1 MATPKDLLDYAGER
15 LYRNSLDDVLDQI
28 QQDIDNE
35 RAIQQARQN
44 AIVNSQDPVKKLKEV
59 QSIEKSVVNE
69 PPEVQKTVLNQTY
82 QTPVGPPVQQ
92 QQNQF
97 MLPPDGTQ
105 PTIGQPRGELQQLS
119 DDELEYYAELER
131 IQEPF
136 DRIFQEKLKT
146 AKEIPGRY
154 VSSMTG
160 MVPVPGKTKEE
171 VAKQQTIKELEDQ
184 GVIKGQGIRN
194 FLTTAIPLGGL
205 TPKEQAQQTYFPVR
219 TALAQLGGTL
229 TGFVGTGAFLNAPK
243 LVKTGETVRKGGKII
258 EETFRRDPGRLTQL
272 GVDLGRKIS
281 STKLGNALK
290 DKGVAGATIQRFT
303 TGATTGA
310 GTFGAYSLIDQI
322 DEDAPIDEKALIIT
336 ENAIFGAG
344 FGLTGNIANRG
355 ARALADGTYGFVT
368 SKLMEGATT
377 EEALLNGLLF
387 AGFGVLNNK
396 NVAEI
401 DRQFA
406 VKDFAKQADDI
417 FALMQTMRANAGKKA
432 FTKLQQKQYTK
443 VVEDFA
449 NELYGKGVSAKNIE
463 KQTEEFL
470 SRFIRTNDPKG
481 SVAKIKQIGNQAKTQ
496 LLQTQAKVRK
506 EAVDV
511 PTTGKADKVS
521 QENVLRLST
530 GEQLRRMKGLG
541 YTEDQFV
548 RFTGKQRQDILDNN
562 IREEN
567 FVTEQPTRPSMPVPG
582 PAPDVTPSTKKS
594 DKLVPEKLE
603 PKPEEVKPEIKPE
616 VEKEPVKVEPTP
628 EKPTPK
634 TQIAQTQQQAEYN
647 VVDQSKRRNQKK
659 KTNVSLDAKGLSTI
673 QTHPKFV
680 KIDESKFQPR
690 EEYNQAIIDDIAEN
704 FDPAKWEEPILWE
717 DPKTG
722 EYTVVSGHHRHLGV
736 KKGGFTGATYKVLPK
751 GTTIDDAINMSE
763 EGNLARTE
771 QSSFENSK
779 IVRRRFE
786 KGDSLVSIA
795 NALPGLTRANS
806 SAGKS
811 NAVRKLLNL
820 SYLDNKGSLKSNYD
834 SVNEFPKIQSTS
846 SYVGGLRKQYDWMTD
861 KYEDDLFTYLYTE
874 NGIRQN
880 DVDWKLNV
888 ESILEKLAN
897 MKERPGSIIKQ
908 LRKDPLQPKE
918 GTSNEVLEEINK
930 QKNYIETLSRQ
941 LNDEKEIQTRIK
953 KKQEIAYKQK
963 YQNPDVVGRKYDDK
977 WKAKSTWDRN
987 LWRLTIDERN
997 RTEFGEDVMVGKYPS
1012 GALNDLDK
1020 KHIDAIVK
1028 ANDRGELIRPEVVN
1042 NFRNYEEIKNAG
1054 IVADDKAIYQDETR
1068 FYNQIVDEI
1077 KKERKDA
1084 KRLLKQM
1091 IEEANIDDPN
1101 QSSMF
1106 DDIEQYNMFGGTD
1119 ILKEVSKKDR
1129 KVLSELHQELA
1140 SINKEQFFLTNQVSQ
1155 NKINKLKARQQ
1166 QKALDKR
1173 YKKTIKQ
1180 MQKIDKPVNGAT
1192 AKPGF
1197 VVDFN
1202 EQIKLN
1208 LQNKKQTELFR
1219 EKASKED
1226 KENTKKLTSEV
1237 SRLRSRLGITTRA
1250 TNILEPLEKVGASHF
1265 IGQRLKSPEELAV
1278 LSQVA
1283 RDRRFETF
1291 RILYTNRQADG
1302 TDKIVQYTA
1311 VSNKMPGWV
1320 NPFYV
1325 KDLGVYRP
1333 DYMTGY
1339 MYEVM
1344 RDSGADGYYLLH
1356 NHPSSIPKPSKGD
1369 LESTKFIMDNL
1380 PGFRAHVVINTEEF
1394 GYILPSKKIK
1404 GGLQHG
1410 MLPLQPKNQ
1419 IKKDPLY
1426 DKNFDKL
1433 NMKLDGGPDRI
1444 PNILKNFIQNK
1455 NVVSVFATNYDFQ
1468 LNALV
1473 DIPIEKFLNVGKQ
1486 RNFKFGLARLKA
1498 QIRKIARDYG
1508 GQRIFLVTNRV
1519 DGYPG
1524 GDYGA
1529 LERVFKKLYKDNFIT
1544 EGFLFADYSK
1554 PELGHNRVS
1563 NRTATWQGRLEFG
1576 ESTPKSTRVVAES
1589 NYRGAHTAPSPNY
1602 GAPGHDLTE
1611 MYPDDIYGP
1620 NGARYYGHGGFPLG
1634 EKGIDQETINILN
1647 TVRGKPDK
1655 IVTIYRAVP
1664 KDIKEIN
1671 PGDWVTVNKKY
1682 AKFHGKNWLDNNFTV
1697 LSKKVPAREIYT
1709 DGNSIHEFGWNP
1721 QTNVSPSQTK
1731 SPEFKKWFKKS
1742 KAVDENGK
1750 PEVLYH
1756 GTTQS
1761 FDVFDMKRA
1770 IPDADLG
1777 KGFYFTNNIVD
1788 VNRNYGTI
1796 EGPDLKNKLER
1807 KTEQHPEYTHGQ
1819 DEDKDDLIKLK
1830 VYNSLATNQGNVMP
1844 VYLSLQNP
1852 VDLGEKGTFIEP
1864 AYTYDEELDEYIDD
1878 EESIAVK
1885 ILDAIGF
1892 ADNIEFGELQK
1903 IQSAVGELMMDGI
1916 YAKDLI
1922 DGMKK
1927 IDEIAYMEDDNGELV
1942 GNEFISDL
1950 FAEAGFD
1957 GFIVPDAN
1965 KRFNLD
1971 MVEGTTHYIVFN
1983 PTQIKSAIG
1992 NRGTFDP
1999 DSPSI
2004 IEDDIPAIKIKPHKQ
2019 LQKEA
2024 PKVPKKVYDNAKARS
2039 VMDLAK
2045 ERKKELKGP
2054 GLISRALT
2062 PLSTR
2067 LRVLAPE
2074 LKRSIRKFQFNVDI
2088 NTAKDLKVAENF
2100 MKQTDKLRRK
2110 NKQDYAVLDLAM
2122 KNSDLKKAQEILD
2135 KHNMGN
2141 EFVKVRN
2148 MLDNIYAR
2156 AEMVGYEPNYLSDY
2170 FPRRIKDSDGLMG
2183 YLEASDSWGII
2194 QSNIKS
2200 KEKELGRRLE
2210 KDERIKL
2217 INNLIRGFGGRLGIQ
2232 RPANLKERE
2241 IEYLDSELNEFYYD
2255 SNTSLH
2261 KYIVQ
2266 MNEAIE
2272 TKRFFGKG
2280 MGPEDPNIQ
2289 VDNNVVGEYV
2299 DTLLEQ
2305 GVIKSTQQDEL
2316 INLLRLRFAQGPMDP
2331 RMAKMR
2337 NSAYLFTMGQLSS
2350 AVTQIGD
2357 MAWSIYNA
2365 GLPQTTKALGKSII
2379 GKSSLT
2385 RKDIGIE
2392 KIAQE
2397 FTETDKAHK
2406 VLDKVFTLTGL
2417 KYIDSLGKES
2427 LINSTLAQ
2435 YQKQSRKGKFSSKLQ
2450 ERLNEAF
2457 DKKELPKVIADLKS
2471 GEVTDD
2477 IKYLA
2482 HYTLSDFQPV
2492 SLTEM
2497 PEFYL
2502 KAPNGRVM
2510 YMLKTYTLKQFDV
2523 VRNEAL
2529 KKMNEGKTVKEKAEG
2544 VRRLIYL
2551 ASVLMLTGMSSDKI
2565 KNYLHGREQ
2574 EFDEMV
2580 GDNLLRLVGFQKY
2593 LLWHFRRYKNV
2604 AWTTVKAIIP
2614 PIGVFN
2620 PVVEGFV
2627 RDLDKYQRTK
2637 KKGEEFKIPGDTES
2651 VKNIP
2656 IVGRLYYNY
2665 FGNGEK
2671 FHAKRKEKEQK
2682 KSKKKKGRPQI

>member
-28 QQDIDNE
+28 QQDIENE
-35 RAIQQARQN
+35 RAIEQARQN
-44 AIVNSQDPVKKLKEV
+44 IIVNDPDPVKKLREV

-69 PPEVQKTVLNQTY
+69 PPEVQRAVLDTTY
-82 QTPVGPPVQQ
+82 QIPRPVQTPVQP
-92 QQNQF
+92 QQNRF

-105 PTIGQPRGELQQLS
+105 PTIGQPRGVQQNLS
-119 DDELEYYAELER
+119 DDDLRFRAELER

-146 AKEIPGRY
+146 AKEIPGRNVTDPISGASY
-154 VSSMTG
+154 T
-160 MVPVPGKTKEE
+160 VPGSTKEQI
-171 VAKQQTIKELEDQ
+171 AKQKTIEQLEKD
-184 GVIKGQGIRN
+184 GVIKSQGFRN

-205 TPKEQAQQTYFPVR
+205 SPEEQAQQTFFPAR
-219 TALAQLGGTL
+219 TALAQLGGAFAGLGL
-229 TGFVGTGAFLNAPK
+229 TSQAIRAPK
-243 LVKTGETVRKGGKII
+243 IAQASYDAVRRGTKIGN
-258 EETFRRDPGRLTQL
+258 FLTQ
-272 GVDLGRKIS
+272 
-281 STKLGNALK
+281 
-290 DKGVAGATIQRFT
+290 KGINTVKAGKFT
-303 TGATTGA
+303 ASATTGA
-310 GTFGAYSLIDQI
+310 GTFGAFRAIDQI
-322 DEDAPIDEKALIIT
+322 DEDAPIEDKAKTIV
-336 ENAIFGAG
+336 EDAIFGAG
-344 FGLTGNIANRG
+344 FGLTGSLNNPATRS
-355 ARALADGTYGFVT
+355 LAEGTFGFVT
-368 SKLMEGATT
+368 SKLLEGATT
-377 EEALLNGLLF
+377 QEALLNGLLF
-387 AGFGVLNNK
+387 AGFGVLNKRNMSDVEK
-396 NVAEI
+396 GIAINEFKKVGDDSFRI
-401 DRQFA
+401 IQDLR
-406 VKDFAKQADDI
+406 KQAG
-417 FALMQTMRANAGKKA
+417 QKP
-432 FTKLQQKQYTK
+432 FTKLQ
-443 VVEDFA
+443 
-449 NELYGKGVSAKNIE
+449 E
-463 KQTEEFL
+463 KQWKKARDEFSERFRYEKYSPEQVKADTEEFIT
-470 SRFIRTNDPKG
+470 RFLQTNDPKG
-481 SVAKIKQIGNQAKTQ
+481 SIARIRQLGNQAKTQ
-496 LLQTQAKVRK
+496 SLQAKAKTRK

-594 DKLVPEKLE
+594 DKLVPKKLE
-603 PKPEEVKPEIKPE
+603 PKPKEVKPE
-616 VEKEPVKVEPTP
+616 V
-628 EKPTPK
+628 KPTKGEATGLK
-634 TQIAQTQQQAEYN
+634 TVTLKPSNI
-647 VVDQSKRRNQKK
+647 
-659 KTNVSLDAKGLSTI
+659 
-673 QTHPKFV
+673 

-690 EEYNQAIIDDIAEN
+690 EEYNQAVIDDIAKN
-704 FDPAKWEEPILWE
+704 FDPKKWDEPVLYQ
-717 DPKTG
+717 DPKTN
-722 EYTVVSGHHRHLGV
+722 EYIVVSGHHRHRGV
-736 KKGGFTGATYKVLPK
+736 VKGGYGSATYKVLPK

-779 IVRRRFE
+779 VVRRRFD
-786 KGDSLVSIA
+786 KGNSLVDIA
-795 NALPGLTRANS
+795 NALPGLTKATSN
-806 SAGKS
+806 AGKS

-861 KYEDDLFTYLYTE
+861 KYEDDIFTYLYTE
-874 NGIRQN
+874 NGIRQ
-880 DVDWKLNV
+880 DDADWKLNID
-888 ESILEKLAN
+888 STLEKLAD
-897 MKERPGSIIKQ
+897 MKERPGSILKQ

-918 GTSNEVLEEINK
+918 GTSDEVLTQIKDIKKSIDNIGNQLTDDKFLQREID
-930 QKNYIETLSRQ
+930 R
-941 LNDEKEIQTRIK
+941 IQTEK
-953 KKQEIAYKQK
+953 GLTDVDALQEVKR
-963 YQNPDVVGRKYDDK
+963 DLRKRRAELK
-977 WKAKSTWDRN
+977 TELKA
-987 LWRLTIDERN
+987 L
-997 RTEFGEDVMVGKYPS
+997 
-1012 GALNDLDK
+1012 
-1020 KHIDAIVK
+1020 
-1028 ANDRGELIRPEVVN
+1028 
-1042 NFRNYEEIKNAG
+1042 
-1054 IVADDKAIYQDETR
+1054 
-1068 FYNQIVDEI
+1068 VDESS
-1077 KKERKDA
+1077 KP
-1084 KRLLKQM
+1084 
-1091 IEEANIDDPN
+1091 DPD
-1101 QSSMF
+1101 QATMF

-1119 ILKEVSKKDR
+1119 ILKEVSKKDK
-1129 KVLSELHQELA
+1129 KVLDELHQELA

-1166 QKALDKR
+1166 QKELDKR
-1173 YKKTIKQ
+1173 YEKTIKKI
-1180 MQKIDKPVNGAT
+1180 QKIDKPVNGAT

-1265 IGQRLKSPEELAV
+1265 IGQRVKSPEELAV
-1278 LSQVA
+1278 LAQVA

-1291 RILYTNRQADG
+1291 YILYTNRQAHG

-1325 KDLGVYRP
+1325 KELGVYRP

-1356 NHPSSIPKPSKGD
+1356 NHPSSVPYPSKGD
-1369 LESTKFIMDNL
+1369 LSSTTAFTDNL
-1380 PGFRAHVVINTEEF
+1380 PGFRAHVIINTKDF
-1394 GYILPSKKIK
+1394 GYILPSKKNK
-1404 GGLQHG
+1404 RGLRYG
-1410 MLPLQPKNQ
+1410 MQELSPYNQ

-1433 NMKLDGGPDRI
+1433 NMKLDGGPGRI
-1444 PNILKNFIQNK
+1444 PDILKNFADNK
-1455 NVVSVFATNYDFQ
+1455 NVVSVFATNYNFQ

-1486 RNFKFGLARLKA
+1486 RNFGFGLARLKA

-1519 DGYPG
+1519 DGFPG

-1529 LERVFKKLYKDNFIT
+1529 LERVFRKLYKDNFIT
-1544 EGFLFADYSK
+1544 EGFLFADYAK
-1554 PELGHNRVS
+1554 PELGQNRVS
-1563 NRTATWQGRLEFG
+1563 NRTSTWKGKLEFG
-1576 ESTPKSTRVVAES
+1576 ESTAKSTRVVAES
-1589 NYRGAHTAPSPNY
+1589 NYRGAHTAPSADY

-1620 NGARYYGHGGFPLG
+1620 NGARYYGHGGFPIG

-1761 FDVFDMKRA
+1761 FDVFDIKRA

-1788 VNRNYGTI
+1788 VNRNYGNI
-1796 EGPDLKNKLER
+1796 QGPDLQNKIERIAERNDKYGESDKGDEKIIAEIEKN
-1807 KTEQHPEYTHGQ
+1807 
-1819 DEDKDDLIKLK
+1819 
-1830 VYNSLATNQGNVMP
+1830 LAPNEGNVMP

-1864 AYTYDEELDEYIDD
+1864 GYTYDEELDDYIED
-1878 EESIAVK
+1878 ENSIAMLMLDE
-1885 ILDAIGF
+1885 INRNYYGLDAKDKVDI
-1892 ADNIEFGELQK
+1892 IEKYNE
-1903 IQSAVGELMMDGI
+1903 IIIDGI

-1922 DGMKK
+1922 SELKK
-1927 IDEIAYMEDDNGELV
+1927 VDAIAYMDDDNGDLI
-1942 GNEFISDL
+1942 GNDFISDL
-1950 FAEAGFD
+1950 FAKAGFD

-1965 KRFNLD
+1965 KRFNMD
-1971 MVEGTTHYIVFN
+1971 MVEGTTHYIVFD

-2024 PKVPKKVYDNAKARS
+2024 PKVPKKVYDDARNKVEGKSRLKAIVS
-2039 VMDLAK
+2039 LGK
-2045 ERKKELKGP
+2045 TIKKEFKEP
-2054 GLISRALT
+2054 GTLNRILT

-2074 LKRSIRKFQFNVDI
+2074 LKRAIRRFEFNVAI
-2088 NTAKDLKVAENF
+2088 NTAKDLQVAENF
-2100 MKQTDKLRRK
+2100 MKQTDKLRKK
-2110 NKQDYAVLDLAM
+2110 NIGDYTVLDLAM
-2122 KNSDLKKAQEILD
+2122 KNSDLTTAQDILD
-2135 KHNMGN
+2135 KHDMGS
-2141 EFVKVRN
+2141 EFIKVRN

-2170 FPRRIKDSDGLMG
+2170 FPRKIKDSDGLMN
-2183 YLEASDSWGII
+2183 YLYESDSWGVL
-2194 QSNIKS
+2194 QSNIKA

-2210 KDERIKL
+2210 KDERLKL

-2241 IEYLDSELNEFYYD
+2241 IEYLNTDLNEFYYD
-2255 SNTSLH
+2255 SNTALH
-2261 KYIVQ
+2261 RYIVQ

-2272 TKRFFGKG
+2272 IKRFFGKG
-2280 MGPEDPNIQ
+2280 MGPQDPNVQ

-2299 DTLLEQ
+2299 DTLLDQ
-2305 GVIKSTQQDEL
+2305 GVIKPNQQDEL
-2316 INLLRLRFAQGPMDP
+2316 INLLRIRFAQGPMDP
-2331 RMAKMR
+2331 RIAKMR
-2337 NSAYLFTMGQLSS
+2337 SGSYLLTMGQLSS

-2357 MAWSIYNA
+2357 LAWSIYSG
-2365 GLPQTTKALGKSII
+2365 GLTQTGKALGKSVVR
-2379 GKSSLT
+2379 KSAIT
-2385 RKDIGIE
+2385 KKDIGID

-2397 FTETDKAHK
+2397 FTEVPGASKI
-2406 VLDKVFTLTGL
+2406 LDRVFTLSGL
-2417 KYIDSLGKES
+2417 NYIDSLGKEA
-2427 LINSTLAQ
+2427 LINSTIGR
-2435 YQKQSRKGKFSSKLQ
+2435 YQKQARKGKFSSSLQ
-2450 ERLNEAF
+2450 ERLDEAF
-2457 DKKELPKVIADLKS
+2457 SEKELPKVIEDLKS
-2471 GEVTDD
+2471 GNITDD

-2492 SLTEM
+2492 SLSEM
-2497 PEFYL
+2497 PEYYL
-2502 KAPNGRVM
+2502 KAPNGRIM
-2510 YMLKTYTLKQFDV
+2510 YMLKSYQVKQFNVIRD
-2523 VRNEAL
+2523 EAF
-2529 KKMNEGKTVKEKAEG
+2529 KKMNQGKTAKEKTEG

-2551 ASVLMLTGMSSDKI
+2551 ASVLMLTGMTADKI
-2565 KNYLHGREQ
+2565 KNFMYGREQ
-2574 EFDEMV
+2574 ELDEMV
-2580 GDNLLRLVGFQKY
+2580 TDNLLRLFGFNKY
-2593 LLWHFRRYKNV
+2593 LVYVQKRYKNW
-2604 AWTTVKAIIP
+2604 AYTALKFMAP
-2614 PIGVFN
+2614 PVFLLN
-2620 PVVEGFV
+2620 PLFESAMQ
-2627 RDLDKYQRTK
+2627 DLDKFYRTK
-2637 KKGEEFKIPGDTES
+2637 KKGEKYKIPEDVKT
-2651 VKNIP
+2651 VKNLPLI
-2656 IVGRLYYNY
+2656 GKFYYEY
-2665 FGNGEK
+2665 FGPGKEYNM
-2671 FHAKRKEKEQK
+2671 KRKEKEQK
-2682 KSKKKKGRPQI
+2682 KGKKKKKRPTI

>member
-28 QQDIDNE
+28 QQDIENE
-35 RAIQQARQN
+35 RAIEQARQN
-44 AIVNSQDPVKKLKEV
+44 IIVNDPDPVKKLREV

-69 PPEVQKTVLNQTY
+69 PPEVQRAVLDTTY
-82 QTPVGPPVQQ
+82 QIPRPVQTPVQP
-92 QQNQF
+92 QQNRF

-105 PTIGQPRGELQQLS
+105 PTIGQPRGVQQNLS
-119 DDELEYYAELER
+119 DDDLRFRAELER

-146 AKEIPGRY
+146 AKEIPGRNVTDPISGASY
-154 VSSMTG
+154 T
-160 MVPVPGKTKEE
+160 VPGSTKEQI
-171 VAKQQTIKELEDQ
+171 AKQKTIEQLEKD
-184 GVIKGQGIRN
+184 GVIKSQGFRN

-205 TPKEQAQQTYFPVR
+205 SPEEQAQQTFFPAR
-219 TALAQLGGTL
+219 TALAQLGGAFAGLGL
-229 TGFVGTGAFLNAPK
+229 TSQAIRAPK
-243 LVKTGETVRKGGKII
+243 IAQASYDAVRRGTKIGN
-258 EETFRRDPGRLTQL
+258 FLTQ
-272 GVDLGRKIS
+272 
-281 STKLGNALK
+281 
-290 DKGVAGATIQRFT
+290 KGINTVKAGKFT
-303 TGATTGA
+303 ASATTGA
-310 GTFGAYSLIDQI
+310 GTFGAFRAIDQI
-322 DEDAPIDEKALIIT
+322 DEDAPIEDKAKTIV
-336 ENAIFGAG
+336 EDAIFGAG
-344 FGLTGNIANRG
+344 FGLTGSLNNPATRS
-355 ARALADGTYGFVT
+355 LAEGTFGFVT
-368 SKLMEGATT
+368 SKLLEGATT
-377 EEALLNGLLF
+377 QEALLNGLLF
-387 AGFGVLNNK
+387 AGFGVLNKRNMSDVEK
-396 NVAEI
+396 GIAINEFKKVGDDSFRI
-401 DRQFA
+401 IQDLR
-406 VKDFAKQADDI
+406 KQAG
-417 FALMQTMRANAGKKA
+417 QKP
-432 FTKLQQKQYTK
+432 FTKLQ
-443 VVEDFA
+443 
-449 NELYGKGVSAKNIE
+449 E
-463 KQTEEFL
+463 KQWKKARDEFSERFRYEKYSPEQVKADTEEFIT
-470 SRFIRTNDPKG
+470 RFLQTNDPKG
-481 SVAKIKQIGNQAKTQ
+481 SIARIRQLGNQAKTQ
-496 LLQTQAKVRK
+496 SLQAKAKTRK

-594 DKLVPEKLE
+594 DKLVPKKLE
-603 PKPEEVKPEIKPE
+603 PKPKEVKPE
-616 VEKEPVKVEPTP
+616 V
-628 EKPTPK
+628 KPTKGEATGLK
-634 TQIAQTQQQAEYN
+634 TVTLKPSNI
-647 VVDQSKRRNQKK
+647 
-659 KTNVSLDAKGLSTI
+659 
-673 QTHPKFV
+673 

-690 EEYNQAIIDDIAEN
+690 EEYNQAVIDDIAKN
-704 FDPAKWEEPILWE
+704 FDPKKWDEPVLYQ
-717 DPKTG
+717 DPKTN
-722 EYTVVSGHHRHLGV
+722 EYIVVSGHHRHRGV
-736 KKGGFTGATYKVLPK
+736 VKGGYGSATYKVLPK

-779 IVRRRFE
+779 VVRRRFD
-786 KGDSLVSIA
+786 KGNSLVDIA
-795 NALPGLTRANS
+795 NALPGLTKATSN
-806 SAGKS
+806 AGKS

-861 KYEDDLFTYLYTE
+861 KYEDDIFTYLYTE
-874 NGIRQN
+874 NGIRQ
-880 DVDWKLNV
+880 DDADWKLNID
-888 ESILEKLAN
+888 STLEKLAD
-897 MKERPGSIIKQ
+897 MKERPGSILKQ

-918 GTSNEVLEEINK
+918 GTSDEVLTQIKDIKKSIDNIGNQLTDDKFLQREID
-930 QKNYIETLSRQ
+930 R
-941 LNDEKEIQTRIK
+941 IQTEK
-953 KKQEIAYKQK
+953 GLTDVDALQEVKR
-963 YQNPDVVGRKYDDK
+963 DLRKRRAELK
-977 WKAKSTWDRN
+977 TELKA
-987 LWRLTIDERN
+987 L
-997 RTEFGEDVMVGKYPS
+997 
-1012 GALNDLDK
+1012 
-1020 KHIDAIVK
+1020 
-1028 ANDRGELIRPEVVN
+1028 
-1042 NFRNYEEIKNAG
+1042 
-1054 IVADDKAIYQDETR
+1054 
-1068 FYNQIVDEI
+1068 VDESS
-1077 KKERKDA
+1077 KP
-1084 KRLLKQM
+1084 
-1091 IEEANIDDPN
+1091 DPD
-1101 QSSMF
+1101 QATMF

-1119 ILKEVSKKDR
+1119 ILKEVSKKDK
-1129 KVLSELHQELA
+1129 KVLDELHQELA

-1166 QKALDKR
+1166 QKELDKR
-1173 YKKTIKQ
+1173 YEKTIKKI
-1180 MQKIDKPVNGAT
+1180 QKIDKPVNGAT

-1265 IGQRLKSPEELAV
+1265 IGQRVKSPEELAV
-1278 LSQVA
+1278 LAQVA

-1291 RILYTNRQADG
+1291 YILYTNRQADG

-1325 KDLGVYRP
+1325 KELGVYRP

-1356 NHPSSIPKPSKGD
+1356 NHPSSVPYPSKGD
-1369 LESTKFIMDNL
+1369 LSSTTAFTDNL
-1380 PGFRAHVVINTEEF
+1380 PGFRAHVIINTKDF
-1394 GYILPSKKIK
+1394 GYILPSKKNK
-1404 GGLQHG
+1404 RGLRYG
-1410 MLPLQPKNQ
+1410 MQELSPYNQ

-1433 NMKLDGGPDRI
+1433 NMKLDGGPGRI
-1444 PNILKNFIQNK
+1444 PDILKNFADNK
-1455 NVVSVFATNYDFQ
+1455 NVVSVFATNYNFQ

-1486 RNFKFGLARLKA
+1486 RNFGFGLARLKA

-1519 DGYPG
+1519 DGFPG

-1529 LERVFKKLYKDNFIT
+1529 LERVFRKLYKDNFIT
-1544 EGFLFADYSK
+1544 EGFLFADYAK
-1554 PELGHNRVS
+1554 PELGQNRVS
-1563 NRTATWQGRLEFG
+1563 NRTSTWKGKLEFG
-1576 ESTPKSTRVVAES
+1576 ESTAKSTRVVAES
-1589 NYRGAHTAPSPNY
+1589 NYRGAHTAPSADY

-1620 NGARYYGHGGFPLG
+1620 NGARYYGHGGFPIG

-1761 FDVFDMKRA
+1761 FDVFDIKRA

-1788 VNRNYGTI
+1788 VNRNYGNI
-1796 EGPDLKNKLER
+1796 QGPDLQNKIERIAERNDKYGESDKGDEKIIAEIEKN
-1807 KTEQHPEYTHGQ
+1807 
-1819 DEDKDDLIKLK
+1819 
-1830 VYNSLATNQGNVMP
+1830 LAPNEGNVMP

-1864 AYTYDEELDEYIDD
+1864 GYTYDEELDDYIED
-1878 EESIAVK
+1878 ENSIAMLMLDE
-1885 ILDAIGF
+1885 INRNYYGLDAKDKVDI
-1892 ADNIEFGELQK
+1892 IEKYNE
-1903 IQSAVGELMMDGI
+1903 IIIDGI

-1922 DGMKK
+1922 SELKK
-1927 IDEIAYMEDDNGELV
+1927 VDAIAYMDDDNGDLI
-1942 GNEFISDL
+1942 GNDFISDL
-1950 FAEAGFD
+1950 FAKAGFD

-1965 KRFNLD
+1965 KRFNMD
-1971 MVEGTTHYIVFN
+1971 MVEGTTHYIVFD

-2024 PKVPKKVYDNAKARS
+2024 PKVPKKVYDDARNKVEGKSRLKAIVS
-2039 VMDLAK
+2039 LGK
-2045 ERKKELKGP
+2045 TIKKEFKEP
-2054 GLISRALT
+2054 GTLNRILT

-2074 LKRSIRKFQFNVDI
+2074 LKRAIRRFEFNVAI
-2088 NTAKDLKVAENF
+2088 NTAKDLQVAENF
-2100 MKQTDKLRRK
+2100 MKQTDKLRKK
-2110 NKQDYAVLDLAM
+2110 NIGDYTVLDLAM
-2122 KNSDLKKAQEILD
+2122 KNSDLKTAQDILD
-2135 KHNMGN
+2135 KHDMGS
-2141 EFVKVRN
+2141 EFIKVRN

-2170 FPRRIKDSDGLMG
+2170 FPRKIKDSDGLMN
-2183 YLEASDSWGII
+2183 YLYESDSWGVL
-2194 QSNIKS
+2194 QSNIKA

-2210 KDERIKL
+2210 KDERLKL

-2241 IEYLDSELNEFYYD
+2241 IEYLNTDLNEFYYD
-2255 SNTSLH
+2255 SNTALH
-2261 KYIVQ
+2261 RYIVQ

-2272 TKRFFGKG
+2272 IKRFFGKG
-2280 MGPEDPNIQ
+2280 MGPQDPNVQ

-2299 DTLLEQ
+2299 DTLLDQ
-2305 GVIKSTQQDEL
+2305 GVIKPNQQDEL
-2316 INLLRLRFAQGPMDP
+2316 INLLRIRFAQGPMDP
-2331 RMAKMR
+2331 RIAKMR
-2337 NSAYLFTMGQLSS
+2337 SGSYLLTMGQLSS

-2357 MAWSIYNA
+2357 LAWSIYSG
-2365 GLPQTTKALGKSII
+2365 GLTQTGKALGKSVVR
-2379 GKSSLT
+2379 KSAIT
-2385 RKDIGIE
+2385 KKDIGID

-2397 FTETDKAHK
+2397 FTEVPGASKI
-2406 VLDKVFTLTGL
+2406 LDRVFTLSGL
-2417 KYIDSLGKES
+2417 NYIDSLGKEA
-2427 LINSTLAQ
+2427 LINSTIGR
-2435 YQKQSRKGKFSSKLQ
+2435 YQKQARKGKFSSSLQ
-2450 ERLNEAF
+2450 ERLDEAF
-2457 DKKELPKVIADLKS
+2457 SEKELPKVIEDLKS
-2471 GEVTDD
+2471 GNITDD

-2492 SLTEM
+2492 SLSEM
-2497 PEFYL
+2497 PEYYL
-2502 KAPNGRVM
+2502 KAPNGRIM
-2510 YMLKTYTLKQFDV
+2510 YMLKSYQVKQFNVIRD
-2523 VRNEAL
+2523 EAF
-2529 KKMNEGKTVKEKAEG
+2529 KKMNQGKTAKEKTEG

-2551 ASVLMLTGMSSDKI
+2551 ASVLMLTGMTADKI
-2565 KNYLHGREQ
+2565 KNFMYGREQ
-2574 EFDEMV
+2574 ELDEMV
-2580 GDNLLRLVGFQKY
+2580 TDNLLRLFGFNKY
-2593 LLWHFRRYKNV
+2593 LVYVQKRYKNW
-2604 AWTTVKAIIP
+2604 AYTALKFMAP
-2614 PIGVFN
+2614 PVFLLN
-2620 PVVEGFV
+2620 PLFESAMQ
-2627 RDLDKYQRTK
+2627 DLDKFYRTK
-2637 KKGEEFKIPGDTES
+2637 KKGEKYKIPEDVKT
-2651 VKNIP
+2651 VKNLPLI
-2656 IVGRLYYNY
+2656 GKFYYEY
-2665 FGNGEK
+2665 FGPGKEYNM
-2671 FHAKRKEKEQK
+2671 KRKEKEQK
-2682 KSKKKKGRPQI
+2682 KGKKKKKRPTI

>member
-28 QQDIDNE
+28 QQDIENE
-35 RAIQQARQN
+35 RAIEQARQN
-44 AIVNSQDPVKKLKEV
+44 IIVNDPDPVKKLREV

-69 PPEVQKTVLNQTY
+69 PPEVQRAVLDTTY
-82 QTPVGPPVQQ
+82 QIPRPVQAPVQ
-92 QQNQF
+92 PQQNRF

-105 PTIGQPRGELQQLS
+105 PTIGQPRGVQQNLS
-119 DDELEYYAELER
+119 DDDLRFRAELER

-146 AKEIPGRY
+146 AKEIPGRNVTDPISGASY
-154 VSSMTG
+154 T
-160 MVPVPGKTKEE
+160 VPGSTKEQI
-171 VAKQQTIKELEDQ
+171 AKQKTIEQLEKD
-184 GVIKGQGIRN
+184 GVIKSQGFRN

-205 TPKEQAQQTYFPVR
+205 SPEEQAQQTFFPAR
-219 TALAQLGGTL
+219 TALAQLGGAFAGLGL
-229 TGFVGTGAFLNAPK
+229 TSQAIRAPK
-243 LVKTGETVRKGGKII
+243 IAQASYDAVRRGTKIGN
-258 EETFRRDPGRLTQL
+258 FLTQ
-272 GVDLGRKIS
+272 
-281 STKLGNALK
+281 
-290 DKGVAGATIQRFT
+290 KGINTVKAGKFT
-303 TGATTGA
+303 ASATTGA
-310 GTFGAYSLIDQI
+310 GTFGAFRAIDQI
-322 DEDAPIDEKALIIT
+322 DEDAPIEDKAKTIV
-336 ENAIFGAG
+336 EDAIFGAG
-344 FGLTGNIANRG
+344 FGLTGSLNNPATRS
-355 ARALADGTYGFVT
+355 LAEGTFGFVT
-368 SKLMEGATT
+368 SKLLEGATT
-377 EEALLNGLLF
+377 QEALLNGLLF
-387 AGFGVLNNK
+387 AGFGVLNKRNMSDVEK
-396 NVAEI
+396 GIAINEFKKVGDDSFRI
-401 DRQFA
+401 IQDLR
-406 VKDFAKQADDI
+406 KQAG
-417 FALMQTMRANAGKKA
+417 QKP
-432 FTKLQQKQYTK
+432 FTKLQ
-443 VVEDFA
+443 
-449 NELYGKGVSAKNIE
+449 E
-463 KQTEEFL
+463 KQWKKARDEFSERFRYEKYSPEQVKADTEEFIT
-470 SRFIRTNDPKG
+470 RFLQTNDPKG
-481 SVAKIKQIGNQAKTQ
+481 SIARIRQLGNQAKTQ
-496 LLQTQAKVRK
+496 SLQAKAKTRK

-594 DKLVPEKLE
+594 DKLVPKKLE
-603 PKPEEVKPEIKPE
+603 PKPKEVKPE
-616 VEKEPVKVEPTP
+616 V
-628 EKPTPK
+628 KPTKGEATGLK
-634 TQIAQTQQQAEYN
+634 TVTLKPSDI
-647 VVDQSKRRNQKK
+647 
-659 KTNVSLDAKGLSTI
+659 
-673 QTHPKFV
+673 

-690 EEYNQAIIDDIAEN
+690 EEYNQAVIDDIAKN
-704 FDPAKWEEPILWE
+704 FDPKKWDEPVLYQ
-717 DPKTG
+717 DPKTN
-722 EYTVVSGHHRHLGV
+722 EYIVVSGHHRHRGV
-736 KKGGFTGATYKVLPK
+736 VKGGYGSATYKVLPK

-779 IVRRRFE
+779 VVRRRFD
-786 KGDSLVSIA
+786 KGNSLVDIA
-795 NALPGLTRANS
+795 NALPGLTKATSN
-806 SAGKS
+806 AGKS

-861 KYEDDLFTYLYTE
+861 KYEDDIFTYLYTE
-874 NGIRQN
+874 NGIRQ
-880 DVDWKLNV
+880 DDADWKLNID
-888 ESILEKLAN
+888 STLEKLAD
-897 MKERPGSIIKQ
+897 MKERPGSILKQ

-918 GTSNEVLEEINK
+918 GTSDEVLTQIKDIKKSIDNIGNQLTDDKFLQREID
-930 QKNYIETLSRQ
+930 R
-941 LNDEKEIQTRIK
+941 IQTEK
-953 KKQEIAYKQK
+953 GLTDVDALQEVKR
-963 YQNPDVVGRKYDDK
+963 DLRKRRAELK
-977 WKAKSTWDRN
+977 TELKA
-987 LWRLTIDERN
+987 L
-997 RTEFGEDVMVGKYPS
+997 
-1012 GALNDLDK
+1012 
-1020 KHIDAIVK
+1020 
-1028 ANDRGELIRPEVVN
+1028 
-1042 NFRNYEEIKNAG
+1042 
-1054 IVADDKAIYQDETR
+1054 
-1068 FYNQIVDEI
+1068 VDESS
-1077 KKERKDA
+1077 KP
-1084 KRLLKQM
+1084 
-1091 IEEANIDDPN
+1091 DPD
-1101 QSSMF
+1101 QATMF

-1119 ILKEVSKKDR
+1119 ILKEVSKKDK
-1129 KVLSELHQELA
+1129 KVLDELHQELA

-1166 QKALDKR
+1166 QKELDKR
-1173 YKKTIKQ
+1173 YEKTIKKI
-1180 MQKIDKPVNGAT
+1180 QKIDKPVNGAT

-1265 IGQRLKSPEELAV
+1265 IGQRVKSPEELAV
-1278 LSQVA
+1278 LAQVA

-1291 RILYTNRQADG
+1291 YILYTNRQADG

-1325 KDLGVYRP
+1325 KELGVYRP

-1356 NHPSSIPKPSKGD
+1356 NHPSSVPYPSKGD
-1369 LESTKFIMDNL
+1369 LSSTTAFTDNL
-1380 PGFRAHVVINTEEF
+1380 PGFRAHVIINTKDF
-1394 GYILPSKKIK
+1394 GYILPSKKNK
-1404 GGLQHG
+1404 RGLRYG
-1410 MLPLQPKNQ
+1410 MQELSPYNQ

-1433 NMKLDGGPDRI
+1433 NMKLDGGPGRI
-1444 PNILKNFIQNK
+1444 PDILKNFADNK
-1455 NVVSVFATNYDFQ
+1455 NVVSVFATNYNFQ

-1486 RNFKFGLARLKA
+1486 RNFGFGLARLKA

-1519 DGYPG
+1519 DGFPG

-1529 LERVFKKLYKDNFIT
+1529 LERVFRKLYKDNFIT
-1544 EGFLFADYSK
+1544 EGFLFADYAK
-1554 PELGHNRVS
+1554 PELGQNRVS
-1563 NRTATWQGRLEFG
+1563 NRTSTWKGKLEFG
-1576 ESTPKSTRVVAES
+1576 ESTAKSTRVVAES
-1589 NYRGAHTAPSPNY
+1589 NYRGAHTAPSADY

-1620 NGARYYGHGGFPLG
+1620 NGARYYGHGGFPIG

-1761 FDVFDMKRA
+1761 FDVFDIKRA

-1788 VNRNYGTI
+1788 VNRNYGNI
-1796 EGPDLKNKLER
+1796 QGPDLQNKIERIAERNDKYGESDKGDEKIIAEIEKN
-1807 KTEQHPEYTHGQ
+1807 
-1819 DEDKDDLIKLK
+1819 
-1830 VYNSLATNQGNVMP
+1830 LAPNEGNVMP

-1864 AYTYDEELDEYIDD
+1864 GYTYDEELDDYIED
-1878 EESIAVK
+1878 ENSIAMLMLDE
-1885 ILDAIGF
+1885 INRNYYGLDAKDKVDI
-1892 ADNIEFGELQK
+1892 IEKYNE
-1903 IQSAVGELMMDGI
+1903 IIIDGI

-1922 DGMKK
+1922 SELKK
-1927 IDEIAYMEDDNGELV
+1927 VDAIAYMDDDNGDLI
-1942 GNEFISDL
+1942 GNDFISDL
-1950 FAEAGFD
+1950 FAKAGFD

-1965 KRFNLD
+1965 KRFNMD
-1971 MVEGTTHYIVFN
+1971 MVEGTTHYIVFD

-2024 PKVPKKVYDNAKARS
+2024 PKVPKKVYDDARNKVEGKSRLKAIVS
-2039 VMDLAK
+2039 LGK
-2045 ERKKELKGP
+2045 TIKKEFKEP
-2054 GLISRALT
+2054 GTLNRILT

-2074 LKRSIRKFQFNVDI
+2074 LKRAIRRFEFNVAI
-2088 NTAKDLKVAENF
+2088 NTAKDLQVAENF
-2100 MKQTDKLRRK
+2100 MKQTDKLRKK
-2110 NKQDYAVLDLAM
+2110 NIGDYTVLDLAM
-2122 KNSDLKKAQEILD
+2122 KNSDLKTAQDILD
-2135 KHNMGN
+2135 KHDMGS
-2141 EFVKVRN
+2141 EFIKVRN

-2170 FPRRIKDSDGLMG
+2170 FPRKIKDSDGLMN
-2183 YLEASDSWGII
+2183 YLYESDSWGVL
-2194 QSNIKS
+2194 QSNIKA

-2210 KDERIKL
+2210 KDERLKL

-2241 IEYLDSELNEFYYD
+2241 IEYLNTDLNEFYYD
-2255 SNTSLH
+2255 SNTALH
-2261 KYIVQ
+2261 RYIVQ

-2272 TKRFFGKG
+2272 IKRFFGKG
-2280 MGPEDPNIQ
+2280 MGPQDPNVQ

-2299 DTLLEQ
+2299 DTLLDQ
-2305 GVIKSTQQDEL
+2305 GVIKPNQQDEL
-2316 INLLRLRFAQGPMDP
+2316 INLLRIRFAQGPMDP
-2331 RMAKMR
+2331 RIAKMR
-2337 NSAYLFTMGQLSS
+2337 SGSYLLTMGQLSS

-2357 MAWSIYNA
+2357 LAWSIYSG
-2365 GLPQTTKALGKSII
+2365 GLTQTGKALGKSVVR
-2379 GKSSLT
+2379 KSAIT
-2385 RKDIGIE
+2385 KKDIGID

-2397 FTETDKAHK
+2397 FTEVPGASKI
-2406 VLDKVFTLTGL
+2406 LDRVFTLSGL
-2417 KYIDSLGKES
+2417 NYIDSLGKEA
-2427 LINSTLAQ
+2427 LINSTIGR
-2435 YQKQSRKGKFSSKLQ
+2435 YQKQARKGKFSSSLQ
-2450 ERLNEAF
+2450 ERLDEAF
-2457 DKKELPKVIADLKS
+2457 SEKELPKVIEDLKS
-2471 GEVTDD
+2471 GNITDD

-2492 SLTEM
+2492 SLSEM
-2497 PEFYL
+2497 PEYYL
-2502 KAPNGRVM
+2502 KAPNGRIM
-2510 YMLKTYTLKQFDV
+2510 YMLKSYQVKQFNVIRD
-2523 VRNEAL
+2523 EAF
-2529 KKMNEGKTVKEKAEG
+2529 KKMNQGKTAKEKTEG

-2551 ASVLMLTGMSSDKI
+2551 ASVLMLTGMTADKI
-2565 KNYLHGREQ
+2565 KNFMYGREQ
-2574 EFDEMV
+2574 ELDEMV
-2580 GDNLLRLVGFQKY
+2580 TDNLLRLFGFNKY
-2593 LLWHFRRYKNV
+2593 LVYVQKRYKNW
-2604 AWTTVKAIIP
+2604 AYTALKFMAP
-2614 PIGVFN
+2614 PVFLLN
-2620 PVVEGFV
+2620 PLFESAMQ
-2627 RDLDKYQRTK
+2627 DLDKFYRTK
-2637 KKGEEFKIPGDTES
+2637 KKGEKYKIPEDVKT
-2651 VKNIP
+2651 VKNLPLI
-2656 IVGRLYYNY
+2656 GKFYYEY
-2665 FGNGEK
+2665 FGPGKEYNM
-2671 FHAKRKEKEQK
+2671 KRKEKEQK
-2682 KSKKKKGRPQI
+2682 KGKKKKKRPTI

>member
-28 QQDIDNE
+28 QQDIENE
-35 RAIQQARQN
+35 RAIEQARQN
-44 AIVNSQDPVKKLKEV
+44 IIVNDPDPVKKLREV
-59 QSIEKSVVNE
+59 QSTEKSVVNE
-69 PPEVQKTVLNQTY
+69 PPEVQRTVLDALYKPGVIRTVKDVRKD
-82 QTPVGPPVQQ
+82 PVVP

-105 PTIGQPRGELQQLS
+105 PTIGQPRGVQQNLT
-119 DDELEYYAELER
+119 DEDLRFRAELER

-146 AKEIPGRY
+146 AKEIPGRNVTDPISGASY
-154 VSSMTG
+154 T
-160 MVPVPGKTKEE
+160 VPGSTKEQI
-171 VAKQQTIKELEDQ
+171 AKQKTIEQLEKD
-184 GVIKGQGIRN
+184 GVIKSQGFRN

-205 TPKEQAQQTYFPVR
+205 SPEEQAQQTFFPVR
-219 TALAQLGGTL
+219 TALAQLFGTFGGL
-229 TGFVGTGAFLNAPK
+229 TGASQAIRAPK
-243 LVKTGETVRKGGKII
+243 IAQASYDAVRRGTKIGN
-258 EETFRRDPGRLTQL
+258 FLTQ
-272 GVDLGRKIS
+272 
-281 STKLGNALK
+281 
-290 DKGVAGATIQRFT
+290 KGINTVKAGKFT
-303 TGATTGA
+303 ASATTGA
-310 GTFGAYSLIDQI
+310 GTFGAFRAIDQI
-322 DEDAPIDEKALIIT
+322 DEDAPIEDKAKTIV
-336 ENAIFGAG
+336 EDAIFGAG
-344 FGLTGNIANRG
+344 FGLTGSLNNPATRS
-355 ARALADGTYGFVT
+355 LAEGTFGFVT
-368 SKLMEGATT
+368 SKLLEGATT
-377 EEALLNGLLF
+377 QEALLNGLLF
-387 AGFGVLNNK
+387 AGFGVLNKRNMSDVEK
-396 NVAEI
+396 GIAINEFKKVGDDSFRI
-401 DRQFA
+401 IQDLR
-406 VKDFAKQADDI
+406 KQAG
-417 FALMQTMRANAGKKA
+417 QKP
-432 FTKLQQKQYTK
+432 FTKLQ
-443 VVEDFA
+443 
-449 NELYGKGVSAKNIE
+449 E
-463 KQTEEFL
+463 KQWKKARDEFSERFRYEKYSPEQVKADTEEFIT
-470 SRFIRTNDPKG
+470 RFLQTNDPKG
-481 SVAKIKQIGNQAKTQ
+481 SIARIRQLGNQAKTQ
-496 LLQTQAKVRK
+496 SLQAKAKTRK

-511 PTTGKADKVS
+511 PTTGKANKVS

-603 PKPEEVKPEIKPE
+603 PKPKEVKPE
-616 VEKEPVKVEPTP
+616 V
-628 EKPTPK
+628 KPTKGEATGLK
-634 TQIAQTQQQAEYN
+634 TVTLKPSDI
-647 VVDQSKRRNQKK
+647 
-659 KTNVSLDAKGLSTI
+659 
-673 QTHPKFV
+673 

-690 EEYNQAIIDDIAEN
+690 EEYNQAVIDDIAKN
-704 FDPAKWEEPILWE
+704 FDPKKWDEPVLYQ
-717 DPKTG
+717 DPKTN
-722 EYTVVSGHHRHLGV
+722 EYIVVSGHHRHRGV
-736 KKGGFTGATYKVLPK
+736 VKGGYGSATYKVLPK

-779 IVRRRFE
+779 VVRRRFD
-786 KGDSLVSIA
+786 KGTSLVDIA
-795 NALPGLTRANS
+795 NALPGLTKATSN
-806 SAGKS
+806 AGKS

-820 SYLDNKGSLKSNYD
+820 SYLDTKGSLKSNYD

-861 KYEDDLFTYLYTE
+861 KYEDDIFTYLYTE
-874 NGIRQN
+874 NGIRQ
-880 DVDWKLNV
+880 DDADWKLNID
-888 ESILEKLAN
+888 STLEKLAD
-897 MKERPGSIIKQ
+897 MKERPGSILKQ

-918 GTSNEVLEEINK
+918 GTSDEVLTQIKDIKKSIDNIGNQLTDDKFLQREID
-930 QKNYIETLSRQ
+930 R
-941 LNDEKEIQTRIK
+941 IQTEK
-953 KKQEIAYKQK
+953 GLTDVDALQEVKR
-963 YQNPDVVGRKYDDK
+963 DLRKRRAELK
-977 WKAKSTWDRN
+977 TELKA
-987 LWRLTIDERN
+987 L
-997 RTEFGEDVMVGKYPS
+997 
-1012 GALNDLDK
+1012 
-1020 KHIDAIVK
+1020 
-1028 ANDRGELIRPEVVN
+1028 
-1042 NFRNYEEIKNAG
+1042 
-1054 IVADDKAIYQDETR
+1054 
-1068 FYNQIVDEI
+1068 VDESS
-1077 KKERKDA
+1077 KP
-1084 KRLLKQM
+1084 
-1091 IEEANIDDPN
+1091 DPD
-1101 QSSMF
+1101 QATMF

-1119 ILKEVSKKDR
+1119 ILKEVSKKDK
-1129 KVLSELHQELA
+1129 KVLDELHQELA

-1173 YKKTIKQ
+1173 YEKTIKK

-1265 IGQRLKSPEELAV
+1265 IGQRVKSPEELAV
-1278 LSQVA
+1278 LAQVA

-1291 RILYTNRQADG
+1291 YILYTNRQADG

-1325 KDLGVYRP
+1325 KELGVYRP

-1356 NHPSSIPKPSKGD
+1356 NHPSSVPYPSKGD
-1369 LESTKFIMDNL
+1369 LSSTTAFTDNL
-1380 PGFRAHVVINTEEF
+1380 PGFRAHVIINTKDF
-1394 GYILPSKKIK
+1394 GYILPNNKKNID
-1404 GGLQHG
+1404 GTTGLKYG
-1410 MLPLQPKNQ
+1410 MSPLQPENQ

-1433 NMKLDGGPDRI
+1433 NMKLDGGPGRI
-1444 PNILKNFIQNK
+1444 PEILKDFADNK
-1455 NVVSVFATNYDFQ
+1455 NVVSVFATNYNFQ

-1486 RNFKFGLARLKA
+1486 RNFGFGLARLKA

-1519 DGYPG
+1519 DGFPG

-1529 LERVFKKLYKDNFIT
+1529 LERVFRKLYKDNFIT
-1544 EGFLFADYSK
+1544 EGFLFADYAK
-1554 PELGHNRVS
+1554 PELGQNRVS
-1563 NRTATWQGRLEFG
+1563 NRTATWKGKLEFG
-1576 ESTPKSTRVVAES
+1576 ESTAKSTRVVAES
-1589 NYRGAHTAPSPNY
+1589 NYRGAHTAPSADY

-1620 NGARYYGHGGFPLG
+1620 NGARYYGHGGLD
-1634 EKGIDQETINILN
+1634 KKLDVETIKILN
-1647 TVRGKPDK
+1647 TFRGKPDK
-1655 IVTIYRAVP
+1655 IITIYRAVP
-1664 KDIKEIN
+1664 KNVKEIN
-1671 PGDWVTVNKKY
+1671 PGDWVTINKKY
-1682 AKFHGKNWLDNNFTV
+1682 AQSHGKSWLDSNFTV

-1788 VNRNYGTI
+1788 VNRNYGNI
-1796 EGPDLKNKLER
+1796 QGPDLRNKIERIAERNDKYGESDKSDKKIIAEIEKN
-1807 KTEQHPEYTHGQ
+1807 
-1819 DEDKDDLIKLK
+1819 
-1830 VYNSLATNQGNVMP
+1830 LAPNEGNVMP

-1864 AYTYDEELDEYIDD
+1864 AYTYDEELDEYITD

-1965 KRFNLD
+1965 KRFNMD

-2024 PKVPKKVYDNAKARS
+2024 PKVPKKVYDDAKAKS

-2045 ERKKELKGP
+2045 ERTKELKGP

-2074 LKRSIRKFQFNVDI
+2074 LKRSVRRFEFNVAI
-2088 NTAKDLKVAENF
+2088 NTAKDLQVAENF

-2122 KNSDLKKAQEILD
+2122 KNSDLNKAKEILD
-2135 KHNMGN
+2135 KYDMGS
-2141 EFVKVRN
+2141 EFIKVRN

-2183 YLEASDSWGII
+2183 YLEASDSYGVI
-2194 QSNIKS
+2194 QSNIKA

-2210 KDERIKL
+2210 KEERLKL

-2241 IEYLDSELNEFYYD
+2241 IEYLNSDLNEFYYD
-2255 SNTSLH
+2255 SNTALH

-2280 MGPEDPNIQ
+2280 MGPQDPNIQ

-2299 DTLLEQ
+2299 DNLVNQ

-2316 INLLRLRFAQGPMDP
+2316 INLLRIRFAQGVMDP

-2337 NSAYLFTMGQLSS
+2337 SGSYLLTMGQLSS

-2357 MAWSIYNA
+2357 MAWSIYSS
-2365 GLPQTTKALGKSII
+2365 GLADTGKALGKSIVR
-2379 GKSSLT
+2379 KSDLT
-2385 RKDIGIE
+2385 RQDIGIE

-2397 FTETDKAHK
+2397 FTETDKASK
-2406 VLDKVFTLTGL
+2406 ILDTVFTLSGL
-2417 KYIDSLGKES
+2417 KYIDSLGKET
-2427 LINSTLAQ
+2427 LINSTINK
-2435 YQKQSRKGKFSSKLQ
+2435 YQRQAKKGKFSSSLQ
-2450 ERLNEAF
+2450 DRLDEAF
-2457 DKKELPKVIADLKS
+2457 SKKELPKVIEDLKS
-2471 GEVTDD
+2471 GNITDD

-2502 KAPNGRVM
+2502 NAPNGRIM
-2510 YMLKTYTLKQFDV
+2510 YMLKTYTIKQFDV
-2523 VRNEAL
+2523 ARNEAF
-2529 KKMNEGKTVKEKAEG
+2529 KKMKNGKTAKEKAEG

-2551 ASVLMLTGMSSDKI
+2551 ASVLMLTGMTADSI
-2565 KNYLHGREQ
+2565 KNYMYNREQ
-2574 EFDEMV
+2574 EFDEMI

-2604 AWTTVKAIIP
+2604 AFTAIKAIVP
-2614 PIGVFN
+2614 PVGIFN
-2620 PVVEGFV
+2620 PLYESFI
-2627 RDLDKYQRTK
+2627 RDLDKFQRTK
-2637 KKGEEFKIPGDTES
+2637 RKGEEYKIPGDTETI
-2651 VKNIP
+2651 KNLPLI
-2656 IVGRLYYNY
+2656 GRLYYNY

-2682 KSKKKKGRPQI
+2682 KGKKKKKRPTI

>member
-15 LYRNSLDDVLDQI
+15 LYRNSLDDILDQI

-35 RAIQQARQN
+35 RIVTQARQS
-44 AIVNSQDPVKKLKEV
+44 AIVNDPDPVKKLREV

-69 PPEVQKTVLNQTY
+69 PPEVQATVLNQTY
-82 QTPVGPPVQQ
+82 NIKKPTVTGLTGKYGLNESYYLDKGP
-92 QQNQF
+92 
-97 MLPPDGTQ
+97 LKLDESPPQYTM
-105 PTIGQPRGELQQLS
+105 GQPRGELQNLTE
-119 DDELEYYAELER
+119 DDVRFRAELER

-136 DRIFQEKLKT
+136 DRIFNEKLKT
-146 AKEIPGRY
+146 AKAIPGRS
-154 VSSMTG
+154 VTDPMTG
-160 MVPVPGKTKEE
+160 SLFTTPEKTKEE
-171 VAKQQTIKELEDQ
+171 VAKEQATRQLQE
-184 GVIKGQGIRN
+184 QGIIEPQFART
-194 FLTTAIPLGGL
+194 FLQSFIPLKIPGIEQL
-205 TPKEQAQQTYFPVR
+205 SPEQQAQQQEYYPIRNLIGQVGG
-219 TALAQLGGTL
+219 ALV
-229 TGFVGTGAFLNAPK
+229 GFKGINAFLNAPK
-243 LVKTGETVRKGGKII
+243 LIKTGDTVRKGGKII
-258 EETFRRDPGRLTQL
+258 EETFRREPGRLTQI
-272 GVDLGRKIS
+272 GVDLGKKIS
-281 STKLGNALK
+281 GTKLGNIIK
-290 DKGVAGATIQRFT
+290 DKGVTGATIQRFT

-322 DEDAPIDEKALIIT
+322 DEDAPIADKALTIT

-396 NVAEI
+396 NVAEV

-406 VKDFAKQADDI
+406 IKDFAKQADEI
-417 FALMQTMRANAGKKA
+417 FVLLQTMRTNAGKKA

-470 SRFIRTNDPKG
+470 NRFLQTNDPKG
-481 SVAKIKQIGNQAKTQ
+481 SIAKIRQLGNQSKTQ
-496 LLQTQAKVRK
+496 VLQAKAKAKK
-506 EAVDV
+506 EAVTV
-511 PTTGKADKVS
+511 PTTGTADKVT
-521 QENVLRLST
+521 QDNVLRLST

-548 RFTGKQRQDILDNN
+548 RLSGKERQDILDNN

-603 PKPEEVKPEIKPE
+603 PKPKEVKPEVQPTKGEATGLKTTSLKPSD
-616 VEKEPVKVEPTP
+616 
-628 EKPTPK
+628 
-634 TQIAQTQQQAEYN
+634 I
-647 VVDQSKRRNQKK
+647 
-659 KTNVSLDAKGLSTI
+659 
-673 QTHPKFV
+673 

-690 EEYNQAIIDDIAEN
+690 EEYNQAVIDDIAKN
-704 FDPAKWEEPILWE
+704 FDPKKWDEPVLWQ
-717 DPKTG
+717 DPKTN
-722 EYTVVSGHHRHLGV
+722 EYIVVSGHHRHRGV
-736 KKGGFTGATYKVLPK
+736 VKGGYGSATYKVLPK
-751 GTTIDDAINMSE
+751 GTTIDEAINMSE

-771 QSSFENSK
+771 QSAFENSK
-779 IVRRRFE
+779 VVRRRFN
-786 KGDSLVSIA
+786 KGDSLVKIA
-795 NALPGLTRANS
+795 DDLPGLTKAKS

-811 NAVRKLLNL
+811 NAVRRVLNL
-820 SYLDNKGSLKSNYD
+820 SYLDQNGKLKSNYD
-834 SVNEFPKIQSTS
+834 SVNEFPRIQSTS
-846 SYVGGLRKQYDWMTD
+846 SYVGALRRQYDWMPD
-861 KYEDDLFTYLYTE
+861 RYEDDVFTYLYTE
-874 NGIRQN
+874 NGISQ
-880 DVDWKLNV
+880 DDSDWKLNL
-888 ESILEKLAN
+888 ESTLEKLVDV
-897 MKERPGSIIKQ
+897 KDRPGSILKQ

-918 GTSNEVLEEINK
+918 GTSDEILEQIKDLKKSIDNIGSQLSDDKFLQREIDRI
-930 QKNYIETLSRQ
+930 QKEKG
-941 LNDEKEIQTRIK
+941 LNDVDAL
-953 KKQEIAYKQK
+953 QEVKRDLRKRRAELKTELK
-963 YQNPDVVGRKYDDK
+963 DLVEESSKPDPDQ
-977 WKAKSTWDRN
+977 ATM
-987 LWRLTIDERN
+987 
-997 RTEFGEDVMVGKYPS
+997 FEDV
-1012 GALNDLDK
+1012 
-1020 KHIDAIVK
+1020 
-1028 ANDRGELIRPEVVN
+1028 
-1042 NFRNYEEIKNAG
+1042 
-1054 IVADDKAIYQDETR
+1054 
-1068 FYNQIVDEI
+1068 
-1077 KKERKDA
+1077 
-1084 KRLLKQM
+1084 
-1091 IEEANIDDPN
+1091 
-1101 QSSMF
+1101 
-1106 DDIEQYNMFGGTD
+1106 EQYNIFGGTD
-1119 ILKEVSKKDR
+1119 ILKEVSKKD
-1129 KVLSELHQELA
+1129 KEVLDQLHEEL
-1140 SINKEQFFLTNQVSQ
+1140 SNINKEQFFLTNQVSQ

-1173 YKKTIKQ
+1173 YKDTIEK

-1192 AKPGF
+1192 NKPGF
-1197 VVDFN
+1197 IVDIN

-1219 EKASKED
+1219 ETASKED

-1265 IGQRLKSPEELAV
+1265 IGQRVKSPEELAV
-1278 LSQVA
+1278 LAQVA

-1291 RILYTNRQADG
+1291 YILYTNRQADG

-1325 KDLGVYRP
+1325 KELGVYRP
-1333 DYMTGY
+1333 DYLTGY

-1356 NHPSSIPKPSKGD
+1356 NHPSSLPKPSKGD
-1369 LESTKFIMDNL
+1369 LESTKYIMDNM
-1380 PGFRAHVVINTEEF
+1380 PGFRSHVVINTEEF

-1410 MLPLQPKNQ
+1410 MLPLQPDNR
-1419 IKKDPLY
+1419 IRKDPLY

-1433 NMKLDGGPDRI
+1433 NINLDGDPGRI
-1444 PNILKNFIQNK
+1444 PSVLKNFADNK
-1455 NVVSVFATNYDFQ
+1455 NVVSVFATNYSFQ

-1473 DIPIEKFLNVGKQ
+1473 DIPIEKFLKVGRQ
-1486 RNFKFGLARLKA
+1486 RNFKFGMARLKA

-1508 GQRIFLVTNRV
+1508 GQRIFLVTNRT

-1529 LERVFKKLYKDNFIT
+1529 LERVFRRLYKDNFIT
-1544 EGFLFADYSK
+1544 EGFLFADYAK

-1563 NRTATWQGRLEFG
+1563 NRTATWQGKLQFG
-1576 ESTPKSTRVVAES
+1576 ESTRKSTRVITEAE
-1589 NYRGAHTAPSPNY
+1589 YRGAHTAPSVNY

-1620 NGARYYGHGGFPLG
+1620 NGARYYGHSGDSRGR
-1634 EKGIDQETINILN
+1634 KQDNDTIAIIRSLRNN
-1647 TVRGKPDK
+1647 PDK
-1655 IVTIYRAVP
+1655 KINIYRAVP
-1664 KDIKEIN
+1664 KAVKDIN
-1671 PGDWVTVNKKY
+1671 PGDWVTINKDY
-1682 AKFHGKNWLDNNFTV
+1682 AKEHGERHLDSFRV

-1709 DGNSIHEFGWNP
+1709 DGNSIHEWGWNP
-1721 QTNVSPSQTK
+1721 QTSVSPSQTK
-1731 SPEFKKWFKKS
+1731 SPEFKKWFKGSQVKD
-1742 KAVDENGK
+1742 KDGNPLV
-1750 PEVLYH
+1750 VYH
-1756 GTTQS
+1756 GTVGDFDS
-1761 FDVFDMKRA
+1761 FNTPAYFSD
-1770 IPDADLG
+1770 G
-1777 KGFYFTNNIVD
+1777 KMASDFVMEEI
-1788 VNRNYGTI
+1788 
-1796 EGPDLKNKLER
+1796 
-1807 KTEQHPEYTHGQ
+1807 
-1819 DEDKDDLIKLK
+1819 
-1830 VYNSLATNQGNVMP
+1830 NSLGQQPIGENVKP
-1844 VYLSLQNP
+1844 VYLSIKNP
-1852 VDLGEKGTFIEP
+1852 KIYTTEQEYDDYVMSPSPTF
-1864 AYTYDEELDEYIDD
+1864 DSNL
-1878 EESIAVK
+1878 
-1885 ILDAIGF
+1885 
-1892 ADNIEFGELQK
+1892 
-1903 IQSAVGELMMDGI
+1903 
-1916 YAKDLI
+1916 
-1922 DGMKK
+1922 KK
-1927 IDEIAYMEDDNGELV
+1927 LKNQ
-1942 GNEFISDL
+1942 
-1950 FAEAGFD
+1950 GFD
-1957 GFIVPDAN
+1957 GIVYKPEDSGSTYYVA
-1965 KRFNLD
+1965 F
-1971 MVEGTTHYIVFN
+1971 E

-1992 NRGTFDP
+1992 NRGTFNP
-1999 DSPSI
+1999 NSPSI

-2024 PKVPKKVYDNAKARS
+2024 PKVPKKVYDDAKQRS
-2039 VMDLAK
+2039 VMDIAK
-2045 ERKKELKGP
+2045 ERTKELKGP

-2062 PLSTR
+2062 PMSTR

-2074 LKRSIRKFQFNVDI
+2074 LKRAIRRFQSNVDI
-2088 NTAKDLKVAENF
+2088 NTSKDLKVAENF

-2122 KNSDLKKAQEILD
+2122 KNSDLKKAEEILD
-2135 KHNMGN
+2135 KYDMGS

-2148 MLDNIYAR
+2148 MLDNIYVR

-2170 FPRRIKDSDGLMG
+2170 FPRKIKDSDGLMG
-2183 YLEASDSWGII
+2183 YLEASDSWGVI

-2200 KEKELGRRLE
+2200 KETELGRRLE
-2210 KDERIKL
+2210 KDERLKL

-2241 IEYLDSELNEFYYD
+2241 IEYLDSELNEFYFD
-2255 SNTSLH
+2255 SNTALH

-2272 TKRFFGKG
+2272 IKRFFGKG

-2289 VDNNVVGEYV
+2289 VDNNVIGEYV
-2299 DTLLEQ
+2299 DTLLDQ
-2305 GVIKSTQQDEL
+2305 GIIKSTQQDEL
-2316 INLLRLRFAQGPMDP
+2316 INLLRIRFAQGPMDP
-2331 RMAKMR
+2331 RMAKTR
-2337 NSAYLFTMGQLSS
+2337 NTAYLFTMGQLSS

-2357 MAWSIYNA
+2357 LAWSIYNA
-2365 GLPQTTKALGKSII
+2365 GVMETGRSLGKSAV
-2379 GKSSLT
+2379 GKSILT

-2406 VLDKVFTLTGL
+2406 ILDTVFTLTGL

-2427 LINSTLAQ
+2427 LINATISK
-2435 YQKQSRKGKFSSKLQ
+2435 YQKQARKGKFSSKLQ
-2450 ERLNEAF
+2450 ERLDEAF

-2482 HYTLSDFQPV
+2482 HYILSDFQPV

-2510 YMLKTYTLKQFDV
+2510 YMLKTYTMKQYDII
-2523 VRNEAL
+2523 RNESF
-2529 KKMNEGKTVKEKAEG
+2529 KKMKEGKTVKEKAEG
-2544 VRRLIYL
+2544 LRRLIYL

-2565 KNYLHGREQ
+2565 KNYLYGREQ
-2574 EFDEMV
+2574 EFDEMIS
-2580 GDNLLRLVGFQKY
+2580 DNMLRLVGFQKY

-2604 AWTTVKAIIP
+2604 AWTTVKALVP
-2614 PIGVFN
+2614 PVGVFN
-2620 PVVEGFV
+2620 PVFESFI

-2671 FHAKRKEKEQK
+2671 FHAKRKEKETK
-2682 KSKKKKGRPQI
+2682 KKGKKKKRRPTI

>member
-28 QQDIDNE
+28 QQDIENE
-35 RAIQQARQN
+35 RAIEQARQN
-44 AIVNSQDPVKKLKEV
+44 IIVNDPDPVKKLREV

-69 PPEVQKTVLNQTY
+69 PPEVQRAVLDTTY
-82 QTPVGPPVQQ
+82 QIPRPVQAPVQ
-92 QQNQF
+92 PQQNRF

-105 PTIGQPRGELQQLS
+105 PTIGQPRGVQQNLS
-119 DDELEYYAELER
+119 DDDLRFRAELER

-146 AKEIPGRY
+146 AKEIPGRNVTDPISGASY
-154 VSSMTG
+154 T
-160 MVPVPGKTKEE
+160 VPGSTKEQI
-171 VAKQQTIKELEDQ
+171 AKQKTIEQLEKD
-184 GVIKGQGIRN
+184 GVIKSQGFRN

-205 TPKEQAQQTYFPVR
+205 SPEEQAQQTFFPAR
-219 TALAQLGGTL
+219 TALAQLGGAFAGLGL
-229 TGFVGTGAFLNAPK
+229 TSQAIRAPK
-243 LVKTGETVRKGGKII
+243 IAQASYDAVRRGTKIGN
-258 EETFRRDPGRLTQL
+258 FLTQ
-272 GVDLGRKIS
+272 
-281 STKLGNALK
+281 
-290 DKGVAGATIQRFT
+290 KGINTVKAGKFT
-303 TGATTGA
+303 ASATTGA
-310 GTFGAYSLIDQI
+310 GTFGAFRAIDQI
-322 DEDAPIDEKALIIT
+322 DEDAPIEDKAKTIV
-336 ENAIFGAG
+336 EDAIFGAG
-344 FGLTGNIANRG
+344 FGLTGSLNNPATRS
-355 ARALADGTYGFVT
+355 LAEGTFGFVT
-368 SKLMEGATT
+368 SKLLEGATT
-377 EEALLNGLLF
+377 QEALLNGLLF
-387 AGFGVLNNK
+387 AGFGVLNKRNMSDVEK
-396 NVAEI
+396 GIAINEFKKVGDDSFRI
-401 DRQFA
+401 IQDLR
-406 VKDFAKQADDI
+406 KQAG
-417 FALMQTMRANAGKKA
+417 QKP
-432 FTKLQQKQYTK
+432 FTKLQ
-443 VVEDFA
+443 
-449 NELYGKGVSAKNIE
+449 E
-463 KQTEEFL
+463 KQWKKARDEFSERFRYEKYSPEQVKADTEEFIT
-470 SRFIRTNDPKG
+470 RFLQTNDPKG
-481 SVAKIKQIGNQAKTQ
+481 SIARIRQLGNQAKTQ
-496 LLQTQAKVRK
+496 SLQAKAKTRK

-594 DKLVPEKLE
+594 DKLVPKKLE
-603 PKPEEVKPEIKPE
+603 PKPKEVKPE
-616 VEKEPVKVEPTP
+616 V
-628 EKPTPK
+628 KPTKGEATGLK
-634 TQIAQTQQQAEYN
+634 TVTLKPSNI
-647 VVDQSKRRNQKK
+647 
-659 KTNVSLDAKGLSTI
+659 
-673 QTHPKFV
+673 

-690 EEYNQAIIDDIAEN
+690 EEYNQAVIDDIAKN
-704 FDPAKWEEPILWE
+704 FDPKKWDEPVLYQ
-717 DPKTG
+717 DPKTN
-722 EYTVVSGHHRHLGV
+722 EYIVVSGHHRHRGV
-736 KKGGFTGATYKVLPK
+736 VKGGYGSATYKVLPK

-779 IVRRRFE
+779 VVRRRFD
-786 KGDSLVSIA
+786 KGNSLVDIA
-795 NALPGLTRANS
+795 NALPGLTKATSN
-806 SAGKS
+806 AGKS

-861 KYEDDLFTYLYTE
+861 KYEDDIFTYLYTE
-874 NGIRQN
+874 NGIRQ
-880 DVDWKLNV
+880 DDADWKLNID
-888 ESILEKLAN
+888 STLEKLAD
-897 MKERPGSIIKQ
+897 MKERPGSILKQ

-918 GTSNEVLEEINK
+918 GTSDEVLTQIKDIKKSIDNIGNQLTDDKFLQREID
-930 QKNYIETLSRQ
+930 R
-941 LNDEKEIQTRIK
+941 IQTEK
-953 KKQEIAYKQK
+953 GLTDVDALQEVKR
-963 YQNPDVVGRKYDDK
+963 DLRKRRAELK
-977 WKAKSTWDRN
+977 TELKA
-987 LWRLTIDERN
+987 L
-997 RTEFGEDVMVGKYPS
+997 
-1012 GALNDLDK
+1012 
-1020 KHIDAIVK
+1020 
-1028 ANDRGELIRPEVVN
+1028 
-1042 NFRNYEEIKNAG
+1042 
-1054 IVADDKAIYQDETR
+1054 
-1068 FYNQIVDEI
+1068 VDESS
-1077 KKERKDA
+1077 KP
-1084 KRLLKQM
+1084 
-1091 IEEANIDDPN
+1091 DPD
-1101 QSSMF
+1101 QATMF

-1119 ILKEVSKKDR
+1119 ILKEVSKKDK
-1129 KVLSELHQELA
+1129 KVLDELHQELA

-1166 QKALDKR
+1166 QKELDKR
-1173 YKKTIKQ
+1173 YEKTIKKI
-1180 MQKIDKPVNGAT
+1180 QKIDKPVNGAT

-1265 IGQRLKSPEELAV
+1265 IGQRVKSPEELAV
-1278 LSQVA
+1278 LAQVA

-1291 RILYTNRQADG
+1291 YILYTNRQADG

-1325 KDLGVYRP
+1325 KELGVYRP

-1356 NHPSSIPKPSKGD
+1356 NHPSSVPYPSKGD
-1369 LESTKFIMDNL
+1369 LSSTTAFTDNL
-1380 PGFRAHVVINTEEF
+1380 PGFRAHVIINTKDF
-1394 GYILPSKKIK
+1394 GYILPSKKNK
-1404 GGLQHG
+1404 RGLRYG
-1410 MLPLQPKNQ
+1410 MQELSPYNQ

-1433 NMKLDGGPDRI
+1433 NMKLDGGPGRI
-1444 PNILKNFIQNK
+1444 PDILKNFADNK
-1455 NVVSVFATNYDFQ
+1455 NVVSVFATNYNFQ

-1486 RNFKFGLARLKA
+1486 RNFGFGLARLKA

-1519 DGYPG
+1519 DGFPG

-1529 LERVFKKLYKDNFIT
+1529 LERVFRKLYKDNFIT
-1544 EGFLFADYSK
+1544 EGFLFADYAK
-1554 PELGHNRVS
+1554 PELGQNRVS
-1563 NRTATWQGRLEFG
+1563 NRTSTWKGKLEFG
-1576 ESTPKSTRVVAES
+1576 ESTAKSTRVVAES
-1589 NYRGAHTAPSPNY
+1589 NYRGAHTAPSADY

-1620 NGARYYGHGGFPLG
+1620 NGARYYGHGGFPIG

-1761 FDVFDMKRA
+1761 FDVFDIKRA

-1788 VNRNYGTI
+1788 VNRNYGNI
-1796 EGPDLKNKLER
+1796 QGPDLQNKIERIAERNDKYGESDKGDEKIIAEIEKN
-1807 KTEQHPEYTHGQ
+1807 
-1819 DEDKDDLIKLK
+1819 
-1830 VYNSLATNQGNVMP
+1830 LAPNEGNVMP

-1864 AYTYDEELDEYIDD
+1864 GYTYDEELDDYIED
-1878 EESIAVK
+1878 ENSIAMLMLDE
-1885 ILDAIGF
+1885 INRNYYGLDAKDKVDI
-1892 ADNIEFGELQK
+1892 IEKYNE
-1903 IQSAVGELMMDGI
+1903 IIIDGI

-1922 DGMKK
+1922 SELKK
-1927 IDEIAYMEDDNGELV
+1927 VDAIAYMDDDNGDLI
-1942 GNEFISDL
+1942 GNDFISDL
-1950 FAEAGFD
+1950 FAKAGFD

-1965 KRFNLD
+1965 KRFNMD
-1971 MVEGTTHYIVFN
+1971 MVEGTTHYIVFD

-2024 PKVPKKVYDNAKARS
+2024 PKVPKKVYDDARNKVEGKSRLKAIVS
-2039 VMDLAK
+2039 LGK
-2045 ERKKELKGP
+2045 TIKKEFKEP
-2054 GLISRALT
+2054 GTLNRILT

-2074 LKRSIRKFQFNVDI
+2074 LKRAIRRFEFNVAI
-2088 NTAKDLKVAENF
+2088 NTAKDLQVAENF
-2100 MKQTDKLRRK
+2100 MKQTDKLRKK
-2110 NKQDYAVLDLAM
+2110 NIGDYTVLDLAM
-2122 KNSDLKKAQEILD
+2122 KNSDLKTAQDILD
-2135 KHNMGN
+2135 KHDMGS
-2141 EFVKVRN
+2141 EFIKVRN

-2170 FPRRIKDSDGLMG
+2170 FPRKIKDSDGLMN
-2183 YLEASDSWGII
+2183 YLYESDSWGVL
-2194 QSNIKS
+2194 QSNIKA

-2210 KDERIKL
+2210 KDERLKL

-2241 IEYLDSELNEFYYD
+2241 IEYLNTDLNEFYYD
-2255 SNTSLH
+2255 SNTALH
-2261 KYIVQ
+2261 RYIVQ

-2272 TKRFFGKG
+2272 IKRFFGKG
-2280 MGPEDPNIQ
+2280 MGPQDPNVQ

-2299 DTLLEQ
+2299 DTLLDQ
-2305 GVIKSTQQDEL
+2305 GVIKPNQQDEL
-2316 INLLRLRFAQGPMDP
+2316 INLLRIRFAQGPMDP
-2331 RMAKMR
+2331 RIAKMR
-2337 NSAYLFTMGQLSS
+2337 SGSYLLTMGQLSS

-2357 MAWSIYNA
+2357 LAWSIYSG
-2365 GLPQTTKALGKSII
+2365 GLTQTGKALGKSVVR
-2379 GKSSLT
+2379 KSAIT
-2385 RKDIGIE
+2385 KKDIGID

-2397 FTETDKAHK
+2397 FTEVPGASKI
-2406 VLDKVFTLTGL
+2406 LDRVFTLSGL
-2417 KYIDSLGKES
+2417 NYIDSLGKEA
-2427 LINSTLAQ
+2427 LINSTIGR
-2435 YQKQSRKGKFSSKLQ
+2435 YQKQARKGKFSSSLQ
-2450 ERLNEAF
+2450 ERLDEAF
-2457 DKKELPKVIADLKS
+2457 SEKELPKVIEDLKS
-2471 GEVTDD
+2471 GNITDD

-2492 SLTEM
+2492 SLSEM
-2497 PEFYL
+2497 PEYYL
-2502 KAPNGRVM
+2502 KAPNGRIM
-2510 YMLKTYTLKQFDV
+2510 YMLKSYQVKQFNVIRD
-2523 VRNEAL
+2523 EAF
-2529 KKMNEGKTVKEKAEG
+2529 KKMNQGKTAKEKTEG

-2551 ASVLMLTGMSSDKI
+2551 ASVLMLTGMTADKI
-2565 KNYLHGREQ
+2565 KNFMYGREQ
-2574 EFDEMV
+2574 ELDEMV
-2580 GDNLLRLVGFQKY
+2580 TDNLLRLFGFNKY
-2593 LLWHFRRYKNV
+2593 LVYVQKRYKNW
-2604 AWTTVKAIIP
+2604 AYTALKFMAP
-2614 PIGVFN
+2614 PVFLLN
-2620 PVVEGFV
+2620 PLFESAMQ
-2627 RDLDKYQRTK
+2627 DLDKFYRTK
-2637 KKGEEFKIPGDTES
+2637 KKGEKYKIPEDVKT
-2651 VKNIP
+2651 VKNLPLI
-2656 IVGRLYYNY
+2656 GKFYYEY
-2665 FGNGEK
+2665 FGPGKEYNM
-2671 FHAKRKEKEQK
+2671 KRKEKEQK
-2682 KSKKKKGRPQI
+2682 KGKKKKKRPTI

>member
-28 QQDIDNE
+28 QQDIENE
-35 RAIQQARQN
+35 RAIEQARQN
-44 AIVNSQDPVKKLKEV
+44 IIVNDPDPVKKLREV

-69 PPEVQKTVLNQTY
+69 PPEVQRAVLDTTY
-82 QTPVGPPVQQ
+82 QIPRPVQTPVQP
-92 QQNQF
+92 QQNRF

-105 PTIGQPRGELQQLS
+105 PTIGQPRGVQQNLS
-119 DDELEYYAELER
+119 DDDLRFRAELER

-146 AKEIPGRY
+146 AKEIPGRNVTDPISGASY
-154 VSSMTG
+154 T
-160 MVPVPGKTKEE
+160 VPGSTKEQI
-171 VAKQQTIKELEDQ
+171 AKQKTIEQLEKD
-184 GVIKGQGIRN
+184 GVIKSQGFRN

-205 TPKEQAQQTYFPVR
+205 SPEEQAQQTFFPAR
-219 TALAQLGGTL
+219 TALAQLGGAFAGLGL
-229 TGFVGTGAFLNAPK
+229 TSQAIRAPK
-243 LVKTGETVRKGGKII
+243 IAQASYDAVRRGTKIGN
-258 EETFRRDPGRLTQL
+258 FLTQ
-272 GVDLGRKIS
+272 
-281 STKLGNALK
+281 
-290 DKGVAGATIQRFT
+290 KGINTVKAGKFT
-303 TGATTGA
+303 ASATTGA
-310 GTFGAYSLIDQI
+310 GTFGAFRAIDQI
-322 DEDAPIDEKALIIT
+322 DEDAPIEDKAKTIV
-336 ENAIFGAG
+336 EDAIFGAG
-344 FGLTGNIANRG
+344 FGLTGSLNNPATRS
-355 ARALADGTYGFVT
+355 LAEGTFGFVT
-368 SKLMEGATT
+368 SKLLEGATT
-377 EEALLNGLLF
+377 QEALLNGLLF
-387 AGFGVLNNK
+387 AGFGVLNKRNMSDVEK
-396 NVAEI
+396 GIAINEFKKVGDDSFRI
-401 DRQFA
+401 IQDLR
-406 VKDFAKQADDI
+406 KQAG
-417 FALMQTMRANAGKKA
+417 QKP
-432 FTKLQQKQYTK
+432 FTKLQ
-443 VVEDFA
+443 
-449 NELYGKGVSAKNIE
+449 E
-463 KQTEEFL
+463 KQWKKARDEFSERFRYEKYSPEQVKADTEEFIT
-470 SRFIRTNDPKG
+470 RFLQTNDPKG
-481 SVAKIKQIGNQAKTQ
+481 SIARIRQLGNQARTQ
-496 LLQTQAKVRK
+496 SLQAKAKTRK
-506 EAVDV
+506 EAVSV
-511 PTTGKADKVS
+511 PTTGKTDKVS

-594 DKLVPEKLE
+594 DKLVPKKLE
-603 PKPEEVKPEIKPE
+603 PKPKEVKPE
-616 VEKEPVKVEPTP
+616 V
-628 EKPTPK
+628 KPTKGEATGLK
-634 TQIAQTQQQAEYN
+634 TVTLKPSNI
-647 VVDQSKRRNQKK
+647 
-659 KTNVSLDAKGLSTI
+659 
-673 QTHPKFV
+673 

-690 EEYNQAIIDDIAEN
+690 EEYNQAVIDDIAKN
-704 FDPAKWEEPILWE
+704 FDPKKWDEPVLYQ
-717 DPKTG
+717 DPKTN
-722 EYTVVSGHHRHLGV
+722 EYIVVSGHHRHRGV
-736 KKGGFTGATYKVLPK
+736 VKGGYGSATYKVLPK

-779 IVRRRFE
+779 VVRRRFD
-786 KGDSLVSIA
+786 KGNSLVDIA
-795 NALPGLTRANS
+795 NALPGLTKATSN
-806 SAGKS
+806 AGKS

-861 KYEDDLFTYLYTE
+861 KYEDDIFTYLYTE
-874 NGIRQN
+874 NGIRQ
-880 DVDWKLNV
+880 DDADWKLNID
-888 ESILEKLAN
+888 STLEKLAD
-897 MKERPGSIIKQ
+897 MKERPGSILKQ

-918 GTSNEVLEEINK
+918 GTSDEVLTQIKDIKKSIDNIGNQLTDDKFLQREID
-930 QKNYIETLSRQ
+930 R
-941 LNDEKEIQTRIK
+941 IQTEK
-953 KKQEIAYKQK
+953 GLTDVDALQEVKR
-963 YQNPDVVGRKYDDK
+963 DLRKRRAELK
-977 WKAKSTWDRN
+977 TELKA
-987 LWRLTIDERN
+987 L
-997 RTEFGEDVMVGKYPS
+997 
-1012 GALNDLDK
+1012 
-1020 KHIDAIVK
+1020 
-1028 ANDRGELIRPEVVN
+1028 
-1042 NFRNYEEIKNAG
+1042 
-1054 IVADDKAIYQDETR
+1054 
-1068 FYNQIVDEI
+1068 VDESS
-1077 KKERKDA
+1077 KP
-1084 KRLLKQM
+1084 
-1091 IEEANIDDPN
+1091 DPD
-1101 QSSMF
+1101 QATMF

-1119 ILKEVSKKDR
+1119 ILKEVSKKDK
-1129 KVLSELHQELA
+1129 KVLDELHQELA

-1166 QKALDKR
+1166 QKELDKR
-1173 YKKTIKQ
+1173 YEKTIKKI
-1180 MQKIDKPVNGAT
+1180 QKIDKPVNGAT

-1265 IGQRLKSPEELAV
+1265 IGQRVKSPEELAV
-1278 LSQVA
+1278 LAQVA

-1291 RILYTNRQADG
+1291 YILYTNRQADG

-1325 KDLGVYRP
+1325 KELGVYRP

-1356 NHPSSIPKPSKGD
+1356 NHPSSVPYPSKGD
-1369 LESTKFIMDNL
+1369 LSSTTAFTDNL
-1380 PGFRAHVVINTEEF
+1380 PGFRAHVIINTKDF
-1394 GYILPSKKIK
+1394 GYILPSKKNK
-1404 GGLQHG
+1404 RGLRYG
-1410 MLPLQPKNQ
+1410 MQELSPYNQ

-1433 NMKLDGGPDRI
+1433 NMKLDGGPGRI
-1444 PNILKNFIQNK
+1444 PDILKNFADNK
-1455 NVVSVFATNYDFQ
+1455 NVVSVFATNYNFQ

-1486 RNFKFGLARLKA
+1486 RNFGFGLARLKA

-1519 DGYPG
+1519 DGFPG

-1529 LERVFKKLYKDNFIT
+1529 LERVFRKLYKDNFIT
-1544 EGFLFADYSK
+1544 EGFLFADYAK
-1554 PELGHNRVS
+1554 PELGQNRVS
-1563 NRTATWQGRLEFG
+1563 NRTSTWKGKLEFG
-1576 ESTPKSTRVVAES
+1576 ESTAKSTRVVAES
-1589 NYRGAHTAPSPNY
+1589 NYRGAHTAPSADY

-1620 NGARYYGHGGFPLG
+1620 NGARYYGHGGFPIG

-1761 FDVFDMKRA
+1761 FDVFDIKRA

-1788 VNRNYGTI
+1788 VNRNYGNI
-1796 EGPDLKNKLER
+1796 QGPDLQNKIERIAERNDKYGESDKGDEKIIAEIEKN
-1807 KTEQHPEYTHGQ
+1807 
-1819 DEDKDDLIKLK
+1819 
-1830 VYNSLATNQGNVMP
+1830 LAPNEGNVMP

-1864 AYTYDEELDEYIDD
+1864 GYTYDEELDDYIED
-1878 EESIAVK
+1878 ENSIAMLMLDE
-1885 ILDAIGF
+1885 INRNYYGLDAKDKVDI
-1892 ADNIEFGELQK
+1892 IEKYNE
-1903 IQSAVGELMMDGI
+1903 IIIDGI

-1922 DGMKK
+1922 SELKK
-1927 IDEIAYMEDDNGELV
+1927 VDAIAYMDDDNGDLI
-1942 GNEFISDL
+1942 GNDFISDL
-1950 FAEAGFD
+1950 FAKAGFD

-1965 KRFNLD
+1965 KRFNMD
-1971 MVEGTTHYIVFN
+1971 MVEGTTHYIVFD

-2024 PKVPKKVYDNAKARS
+2024 PKVPKKVYDDARNKVEGKSRLKAIVS
-2039 VMDLAK
+2039 LGK
-2045 ERKKELKGP
+2045 TIKKEFKEP
-2054 GLISRALT
+2054 GTLNRILT

-2074 LKRSIRKFQFNVDI
+2074 LKRAIRRFEFNVAI
-2088 NTAKDLKVAENF
+2088 NTAKDLQVAENF
-2100 MKQTDKLRRK
+2100 MKQTDKLRKK
-2110 NKQDYAVLDLAM
+2110 NIGDYTVLDLAM
-2122 KNSDLKKAQEILD
+2122 KNSDLKTAQDILD
-2135 KHNMGN
+2135 KHDMGS
-2141 EFVKVRN
+2141 EFIKVRN

-2170 FPRRIKDSDGLMG
+2170 FPRKIKDSDGLMN
-2183 YLEASDSWGII
+2183 YLYESDSWGVL
-2194 QSNIKS
+2194 QSNIKA

-2210 KDERIKL
+2210 KDERLKL

-2241 IEYLDSELNEFYYD
+2241 IEYLNTDLNEFYYD
-2255 SNTSLH
+2255 SNTALH
-2261 KYIVQ
+2261 RYIVQ

-2272 TKRFFGKG
+2272 IKRFFGKG
-2280 MGPEDPNIQ
+2280 MGPQDPNVQ

-2299 DTLLEQ
+2299 DTLLDQ
-2305 GVIKSTQQDEL
+2305 GVIKPNQQDEL
-2316 INLLRLRFAQGPMDP
+2316 INLLRIRFAQGPMDP
-2331 RMAKMR
+2331 RIAKMR
-2337 NSAYLFTMGQLSS
+2337 SGSYLLTMGQLSS

-2357 MAWSIYNA
+2357 LAWSIYSG
-2365 GLPQTTKALGKSII
+2365 GLTQTGKALGKSVVR
-2379 GKSSLT
+2379 KSAIT
-2385 RKDIGIE
+2385 KKDIGID

-2397 FTETDKAHK
+2397 FTEVPGASKI
-2406 VLDKVFTLTGL
+2406 LDRVFTLSGL
-2417 KYIDSLGKES
+2417 NYIDSLGKEA
-2427 LINSTLAQ
+2427 LINSTIGR
-2435 YQKQSRKGKFSSKLQ
+2435 YQKQARKGKFSSSLQ
-2450 ERLNEAF
+2450 ERLDEAF
-2457 DKKELPKVIADLKS
+2457 SEKELPKVIEDLKS
-2471 GEVTDD
+2471 GNITDD

-2492 SLTEM
+2492 SLSEM
-2497 PEFYL
+2497 PEYYL
-2502 KAPNGRVM
+2502 KAPNGRIM
-2510 YMLKTYTLKQFDV
+2510 YMLKSYQVKQFNVIRD
-2523 VRNEAL
+2523 EAF
-2529 KKMNEGKTVKEKAEG
+2529 KKMNQGKTAKEKTEG

-2551 ASVLMLTGMSSDKI
+2551 ASVLMLTGMTADKI
-2565 KNYLHGREQ
+2565 KNFMYGREQ
-2574 EFDEMV
+2574 ELDEMV
-2580 GDNLLRLVGFQKY
+2580 TDNLLRLFGFNKY
-2593 LLWHFRRYKNV
+2593 LVYVQKRYKNW
-2604 AWTTVKAIIP
+2604 AYTALKFMAP
-2614 PIGVFN
+2614 PVFLLN
-2620 PVVEGFV
+2620 PLFESAMQ
-2627 RDLDKYQRTK
+2627 DLDKFYRTK
-2637 KKGEEFKIPGDTES
+2637 KKGEKYKIPEDVKT
-2651 VKNIP
+2651 VKNLPLI
-2656 IVGRLYYNY
+2656 GKFYYEY
-2665 FGNGEK
+2665 FGPGKEYNM
-2671 FHAKRKEKEQK
+2671 KRKEKEQK
-2682 KSKKKKGRPQI
+2682 KGKKKKKRPTI

>member
-28 QQDIDNE
+28 QQDIENE
-35 RAIQQARQN
+35 RAIEQARQN
-44 AIVNSQDPVKKLKEV
+44 IIVNDPDPVKKLREV
-59 QSIEKSVVNE
+59 QSTEKSVVNE
-69 PPEVQKTVLNQTY
+69 PPEVQRTVLDALYKPGVIRTVKDVRKD
-82 QTPVGPPVQQ
+82 PVVP

-105 PTIGQPRGELQQLS
+105 PTIGQPRGVQQNLT
-119 DDELEYYAELER
+119 DEDLRFRAELER

-146 AKEIPGRY
+146 AKEIPGRNVTDPISGASY
-154 VSSMTG
+154 T
-160 MVPVPGKTKEE
+160 VPGSTKEQI
-171 VAKQQTIKELEDQ
+171 AKQKTIEQLEKD
-184 GVIKGQGIRN
+184 GVIKSQGFRN

-205 TPKEQAQQTYFPVR
+205 SPEEQAQQTFFPVR
-219 TALAQLGGTL
+219 TALAQLFGTFGGL
-229 TGFVGTGAFLNAPK
+229 TGASQAIRAPK
-243 LVKTGETVRKGGKII
+243 IAQASYDAVRRGTKIGN
-258 EETFRRDPGRLTQL
+258 FLTQ
-272 GVDLGRKIS
+272 
-281 STKLGNALK
+281 
-290 DKGVAGATIQRFT
+290 KGINTVKAGKFT
-303 TGATTGA
+303 ASATTGA
-310 GTFGAYSLIDQI
+310 GTFGAFRAIDQI
-322 DEDAPIDEKALIIT
+322 DEDAPIEDKAKTIV
-336 ENAIFGAG
+336 EDAIFGAG
-344 FGLTGNIANRG
+344 FGLTGSLNNPATRS
-355 ARALADGTYGFVT
+355 LAEGTFGFVT
-368 SKLMEGATT
+368 SKLLEGATT
-377 EEALLNGLLF
+377 QEALLNGLLF
-387 AGFGVLNNK
+387 AGFGVLNKRNMSDVEK
-396 NVAEI
+396 GIAINEFKKVGDDSFRI
-401 DRQFA
+401 IQDLR
-406 VKDFAKQADDI
+406 KQAG
-417 FALMQTMRANAGKKA
+417 QKP
-432 FTKLQQKQYTK
+432 FTKLQ
-443 VVEDFA
+443 
-449 NELYGKGVSAKNIE
+449 E
-463 KQTEEFL
+463 KQWKKARDEFSERFRYEKYSPEQVKADTEEFIT
-470 SRFIRTNDPKG
+470 RFLQTNDPKG
-481 SVAKIKQIGNQAKTQ
+481 SIARIRQLGNQAKTQ
-496 LLQTQAKVRK
+496 SLQAKAKTRK

-511 PTTGKADKVS
+511 PTTGKANKVS

-603 PKPEEVKPEIKPE
+603 PKPKEVKPE
-616 VEKEPVKVEPTP
+616 V
-628 EKPTPK
+628 KPTKGEATGLK
-634 TQIAQTQQQAEYN
+634 TVTLKPSDI
-647 VVDQSKRRNQKK
+647 
-659 KTNVSLDAKGLSTI
+659 
-673 QTHPKFV
+673 

-690 EEYNQAIIDDIAEN
+690 EEYNQAVIDDIAKN
-704 FDPAKWEEPILWE
+704 FDPKKWDEPVLYQ
-717 DPKTG
+717 DPKTN
-722 EYTVVSGHHRHLGV
+722 EYIVVSGHHRHRGV
-736 KKGGFTGATYKVLPK
+736 VKGGYGSATYKVLPK

-779 IVRRRFE
+779 VVRRRFD
-786 KGDSLVSIA
+786 KGTSLVDIA
-795 NALPGLTRANS
+795 NALPGLTKATSN
-806 SAGKS
+806 AGKS

-820 SYLDNKGSLKSNYD
+820 SYLDTKGSLKSNYD

-861 KYEDDLFTYLYTE
+861 KYEDDIFTYLYTE
-874 NGIRQN
+874 NGIRQ
-880 DVDWKLNV
+880 DDADWKLNID
-888 ESILEKLAN
+888 STLEKLAD
-897 MKERPGSIIKQ
+897 MKERPGSILKQ

-918 GTSNEVLEEINK
+918 GTSDEVLTQIKDIKKSIDNIGNQLTDDKFLQREID
-930 QKNYIETLSRQ
+930 R
-941 LNDEKEIQTRIK
+941 IQTEK
-953 KKQEIAYKQK
+953 GLTDVDALQEVKR
-963 YQNPDVVGRKYDDK
+963 DLRKRRAELK
-977 WKAKSTWDRN
+977 TELKA
-987 LWRLTIDERN
+987 L
-997 RTEFGEDVMVGKYPS
+997 
-1012 GALNDLDK
+1012 
-1020 KHIDAIVK
+1020 
-1028 ANDRGELIRPEVVN
+1028 
-1042 NFRNYEEIKNAG
+1042 
-1054 IVADDKAIYQDETR
+1054 
-1068 FYNQIVDEI
+1068 VDESS
-1077 KKERKDA
+1077 KP
-1084 KRLLKQM
+1084 
-1091 IEEANIDDPN
+1091 DPD
-1101 QSSMF
+1101 QATMF

-1119 ILKEVSKKDR
+1119 ILKEVSKKDK
-1129 KVLSELHQELA
+1129 KVLDELHQELA

-1173 YKKTIKQ
+1173 YEKTIKK

-1265 IGQRLKSPEELAV
+1265 IGQRVKSPEELAV
-1278 LSQVA
+1278 LAQVA

-1291 RILYTNRQADG
+1291 YILYTNRQADG

-1325 KDLGVYRP
+1325 KELGVYRP

-1356 NHPSSIPKPSKGD
+1356 NHPSSVPYPSKGD
-1369 LESTKFIMDNL
+1369 LSSTTAFTDNL
-1380 PGFRAHVVINTEEF
+1380 PGFRAHVIINTKDF
-1394 GYILPSKKIK
+1394 GYILPNNKKNID
-1404 GGLQHG
+1404 GTTGLKYG
-1410 MLPLQPKNQ
+1410 MSPLQPENQ

-1433 NMKLDGGPDRI
+1433 NMKLDGGPGRI
-1444 PNILKNFIQNK
+1444 PEILKDFADNK
-1455 NVVSVFATNYDFQ
+1455 NVVSVFATNYNFQ

-1486 RNFKFGLARLKA
+1486 RNFGFGLARLKA

-1519 DGYPG
+1519 DGFPG

-1529 LERVFKKLYKDNFIT
+1529 LERVFRKLYKDNFIT
-1544 EGFLFADYSK
+1544 EGFLFADYAK
-1554 PELGHNRVS
+1554 PELGQNRVS
-1563 NRTATWQGRLEFG
+1563 NRTATWKGKLEFG
-1576 ESTPKSTRVVAES
+1576 ESTAKSTRVVAES
-1589 NYRGAHTAPSPNY
+1589 NYRGAHTAPSADY

-1620 NGARYYGHGGFPLG
+1620 NGARYYGHGGLD
-1634 EKGIDQETINILN
+1634 KKLDVETIKILN
-1647 TVRGKPDK
+1647 TFRGKPDK
-1655 IVTIYRAVP
+1655 IITIYRAVP
-1664 KDIKEIN
+1664 KNVKEIN
-1671 PGDWVTVNKKY
+1671 PGDWVTINKKY
-1682 AKFHGKNWLDNNFTV
+1682 AQSHGKSWLDSNFTV

-1788 VNRNYGTI
+1788 VNRNYGNI
-1796 EGPDLKNKLER
+1796 QGPDLRNKIERIAERNDKYGESDKSDKKIIAEIEKN
-1807 KTEQHPEYTHGQ
+1807 
-1819 DEDKDDLIKLK
+1819 
-1830 VYNSLATNQGNVMP
+1830 LAPNEGNVMP

-1864 AYTYDEELDEYIDD
+1864 AYTYDEELDEYITD

-1892 ADNIEFGELQK
+1892 ADNIEFRDLQK

-1965 KRFNLD
+1965 KRFNMD

-2024 PKVPKKVYDNAKARS
+2024 PKVPKKVYDDAKAKS

-2045 ERKKELKGP
+2045 ERTKELKGP

-2074 LKRSIRKFQFNVDI
+2074 LKRSVRRFEFNVAI
-2088 NTAKDLKVAENF
+2088 NTAKDLQVAENF

-2122 KNSDLKKAQEILD
+2122 KNSDLNKAKEILD
-2135 KHNMGN
+2135 KYDMGS
-2141 EFVKVRN
+2141 EFIKVRN

-2183 YLEASDSWGII
+2183 YLEASDSYGVI
-2194 QSNIKS
+2194 QSNIKA

-2210 KDERIKL
+2210 KEERLKL

-2241 IEYLDSELNEFYYD
+2241 IEYLNSDLNEFYYD
-2255 SNTSLH
+2255 SNTALH

-2280 MGPEDPNIQ
+2280 MGPQDPNIQ

-2299 DTLLEQ
+2299 DNLVNQ

-2316 INLLRLRFAQGPMDP
+2316 INLLRIRFAQGVMDP

-2337 NSAYLFTMGQLSS
+2337 SGSYLLTMGQLSS

-2357 MAWSIYNA
+2357 MAWSIYSS
-2365 GLPQTTKALGKSII
+2365 GLADTGKALGKSIVR
-2379 GKSSLT
+2379 KSDLT
-2385 RKDIGIE
+2385 RQDIGIE

-2397 FTETDKAHK
+2397 FTETDKASK
-2406 VLDKVFTLTGL
+2406 ILDTVFTLSGL
-2417 KYIDSLGKES
+2417 KYIDSLGKET
-2427 LINSTLAQ
+2427 LINSTINK
-2435 YQKQSRKGKFSSKLQ
+2435 YQRQAKKGKFSSSLQ
-2450 ERLNEAF
+2450 DRLDEAF
-2457 DKKELPKVIADLKS
+2457 SKKELPKVIEDLKS
-2471 GEVTDD
+2471 GNITDD

-2502 KAPNGRVM
+2502 NAPNGRIM
-2510 YMLKTYTLKQFDV
+2510 YMLKTYTIKQFDV
-2523 VRNEAL
+2523 ARNEAF
-2529 KKMNEGKTVKEKAEG
+2529 KKMKNGKTAKEKAEG

-2551 ASVLMLTGMSSDKI
+2551 ASVLMLTGMTADSI
-2565 KNYLHGREQ
+2565 KNYMYNREQ
-2574 EFDEMV
+2574 EFDEMI

-2604 AWTTVKAIIP
+2604 AFTAIKAIVP
-2614 PIGVFN
+2614 PVGVFN
-2620 PVVEGFV
+2620 PLYESFI
-2627 RDLDKYQRTK
+2627 RDLDKFQRTK
-2637 KKGEEFKIPGDTES
+2637 RKGEEYKIPGDTETI
-2651 VKNIP
+2651 KNLPLI
-2656 IVGRLYYNY
+2656 GRLYYNY

-2682 KSKKKKGRPQI
+2682 KGKKKKKRPTI

>member
-28 QQDIDNE
+28 QQDIENE
-35 RAIQQARQN
+35 RAIEQARQN
-44 AIVNSQDPVKKLKEV
+44 IIVNDPDPVKKLREV
-59 QSIEKSVVNE
+59 QSTEKSVVNE
-69 PPEVQKTVLNQTY
+69 PPEVQRTVLDALYKPGVIRTVKDVRKD
-82 QTPVGPPVQQ
+82 PVVP

-105 PTIGQPRGELQQLS
+105 PTIGQPRGVQQNLT
-119 DDELEYYAELER
+119 DEDLRFRAELER

-146 AKEIPGRY
+146 AKEIPGRNVTDPISGASY
-154 VSSMTG
+154 T
-160 MVPVPGKTKEE
+160 VPGSTKEQI
-171 VAKQQTIKELEDQ
+171 AKQKTIEQLEKD
-184 GVIKGQGIRN
+184 GVIKSQGFRN

-205 TPKEQAQQTYFPVR
+205 SPEEQAQQTFFPVR
-219 TALAQLGGTL
+219 TALAQLFGTFGGL
-229 TGFVGTGAFLNAPK
+229 TGASQAIRAPK
-243 LVKTGETVRKGGKII
+243 IAQASYDAVRRGTKIGN
-258 EETFRRDPGRLTQL
+258 FLTQ
-272 GVDLGRKIS
+272 
-281 STKLGNALK
+281 
-290 DKGVAGATIQRFT
+290 KGINTVKAGKFT
-303 TGATTGA
+303 ASATTGA
-310 GTFGAYSLIDQI
+310 GTFGAFRAIDQI
-322 DEDAPIDEKALIIT
+322 DEDAPIEDKAKTIV
-336 ENAIFGAG
+336 EDAIFGAG
-344 FGLTGNIANRG
+344 FGLTGSLNNPATRS
-355 ARALADGTYGFVT
+355 LAEGTFGFVT
-368 SKLMEGATT
+368 SKLLEGATT
-377 EEALLNGLLF
+377 QEALLNGLLF
-387 AGFGVLNNK
+387 AGFGVLNKRNMSDVEK
-396 NVAEI
+396 GIAINEFKKVGDDSFRI
-401 DRQFA
+401 IQDLR
-406 VKDFAKQADDI
+406 KQAG
-417 FALMQTMRANAGKKA
+417 QKP
-432 FTKLQQKQYTK
+432 FTKLQ
-443 VVEDFA
+443 
-449 NELYGKGVSAKNIE
+449 E
-463 KQTEEFL
+463 KQWKKARDEFSERFRYEKYSPEQVKADTEEFIT
-470 SRFIRTNDPKG
+470 RFLQTNDPKG
-481 SVAKIKQIGNQAKTQ
+481 SIARIRQLGNQAKTQ
-496 LLQTQAKVRK
+496 SLQAKAKTRK

-511 PTTGKADKVS
+511 PTTGKANKVS

-603 PKPEEVKPEIKPE
+603 PKPKEVKPE
-616 VEKEPVKVEPTP
+616 V
-628 EKPTPK
+628 KPTKGEATGLK
-634 TQIAQTQQQAEYN
+634 TVTLKPSDI
-647 VVDQSKRRNQKK
+647 
-659 KTNVSLDAKGLSTI
+659 
-673 QTHPKFV
+673 

-690 EEYNQAIIDDIAEN
+690 EEYNQAVIDDIAKN
-704 FDPAKWEEPILWE
+704 FDPKKWDEPVLYQ
-717 DPKTG
+717 DPKTN
-722 EYTVVSGHHRHLGV
+722 EYIVVSGHHRHRGV
-736 KKGGFTGATYKVLPK
+736 VKGGYGSATYKVLPK

-779 IVRRRFE
+779 VVRRRFD
-786 KGDSLVSIA
+786 KGTSLVDIA
-795 NALPGLTRANS
+795 NALPGLTKATSN
-806 SAGKS
+806 AGKS

-820 SYLDNKGSLKSNYD
+820 SYLDTKGSLKSNYD

-861 KYEDDLFTYLYTE
+861 KYEDDIFTYLYTE
-874 NGIRQN
+874 NGIRQ
-880 DVDWKLNV
+880 DDADWKLNID
-888 ESILEKLAN
+888 STLEKLAD
-897 MKERPGSIIKQ
+897 MKERPGSILKQ

-918 GTSNEVLEEINK
+918 GTSDEVLTQIKDIKKSIDNIGNQLTDDKFLQREID
-930 QKNYIETLSRQ
+930 R
-941 LNDEKEIQTRIK
+941 IQTEK
-953 KKQEIAYKQK
+953 GLTDVDALQEVKR
-963 YQNPDVVGRKYDDK
+963 DLRKRRAELK
-977 WKAKSTWDRN
+977 TELKA
-987 LWRLTIDERN
+987 L
-997 RTEFGEDVMVGKYPS
+997 
-1012 GALNDLDK
+1012 
-1020 KHIDAIVK
+1020 
-1028 ANDRGELIRPEVVN
+1028 
-1042 NFRNYEEIKNAG
+1042 
-1054 IVADDKAIYQDETR
+1054 
-1068 FYNQIVDEI
+1068 VDESS
-1077 KKERKDA
+1077 KP
-1084 KRLLKQM
+1084 
-1091 IEEANIDDPN
+1091 DPD
-1101 QSSMF
+1101 QATMF

-1119 ILKEVSKKDR
+1119 ILKEVSKKDK
-1129 KVLSELHQELA
+1129 KVLDELHQELA

-1173 YKKTIKQ
+1173 YEKTIKK

-1265 IGQRLKSPEELAV
+1265 IGQRVKSPEELAV
-1278 LSQVA
+1278 LAQVA

-1291 RILYTNRQADG
+1291 YILYTNRQADG

-1325 KDLGVYRP
+1325 KELGVYRP

-1356 NHPSSIPKPSKGD
+1356 NHPSSVPYPSKGD
-1369 LESTKFIMDNL
+1369 LSSTTAFTDNL
-1380 PGFRAHVVINTEEF
+1380 PGFRAHVIINTKDF
-1394 GYILPSKKIK
+1394 GYILPNNKKNID
-1404 GGLQHG
+1404 GTTGLKYG
-1410 MLPLQPKNQ
+1410 MSPLQPENQ

-1433 NMKLDGGPDRI
+1433 NMKLDGGPGRI
-1444 PNILKNFIQNK
+1444 PEILKDFADNK
-1455 NVVSVFATNYDFQ
+1455 NVVSVFATNYNFQ

-1486 RNFKFGLARLKA
+1486 RNFGFGLARLKA

-1519 DGYPG
+1519 DGFPG

-1529 LERVFKKLYKDNFIT
+1529 LERVFRKLYKDNFIT
-1544 EGFLFADYSK
+1544 EGFLFADYAK
-1554 PELGHNRVS
+1554 PELGQNRVS
-1563 NRTATWQGRLEFG
+1563 NRTATWKGKLEFG
-1576 ESTPKSTRVVAES
+1576 ESTAKSTRVVAES
-1589 NYRGAHTAPSPNY
+1589 NYRGAHTAPSADY

-1620 NGARYYGHGGFPLG
+1620 NGARYYGHGGLD
-1634 EKGIDQETINILN
+1634 KKLDVETIKILN
-1647 TVRGKPDK
+1647 TFRGKPDK
-1655 IVTIYRAVP
+1655 IITIYRAVP
-1664 KDIKEIN
+1664 KNVKEIN
-1671 PGDWVTVNKKY
+1671 PGDWVTINKKY
-1682 AKFHGKNWLDNNFTV
+1682 AQSHGKSWLDSNFTV

-1788 VNRNYGTI
+1788 VNRNYGNI
-1796 EGPDLKNKLER
+1796 QGPDLRNKIERIAERNDKYGESDKSDKKIIAEIEKN
-1807 KTEQHPEYTHGQ
+1807 
-1819 DEDKDDLIKLK
+1819 
-1830 VYNSLATNQGNVMP
+1830 LAPNEGNVMP

-1864 AYTYDEELDEYIDD
+1864 AYTYDEELDEYITD

-1965 KRFNLD
+1965 KRFNMD

-2024 PKVPKKVYDNAKARS
+2024 PKVPKKVYDDAKAKS

-2045 ERKKELKGP
+2045 ERTKELKGP

-2074 LKRSIRKFQFNVDI
+2074 LKRSVRRFEFNVAI
-2088 NTAKDLKVAENF
+2088 NTAKDLQVAENF

-2122 KNSDLKKAQEILD
+2122 KNSDLNKAKEILD
-2135 KHNMGN
+2135 KYDMGS
-2141 EFVKVRN
+2141 EFIKVRN

-2183 YLEASDSWGII
+2183 YLEASDSYGVI
-2194 QSNIKS
+2194 QSNIKA

-2210 KDERIKL
+2210 KEERLKL

-2241 IEYLDSELNEFYYD
+2241 IEYLNSDLNEFYYD
-2255 SNTSLH
+2255 SNTALH

-2280 MGPEDPNIQ
+2280 MGPQDPNIQ

-2299 DTLLEQ
+2299 DNLVNQ

-2316 INLLRLRFAQGPMDP
+2316 INLLRIRFAQGVMDP

-2337 NSAYLFTMGQLSS
+2337 SGSYLLTMGQLSS

-2357 MAWSIYNA
+2357 MAWSIYSS
-2365 GLPQTTKALGKSII
+2365 GLADTGKALGKSIVR
-2379 GKSSLT
+2379 KSDLT
-2385 RKDIGIE
+2385 RQDIGIE

-2397 FTETDKAHK
+2397 FTETDKASK
-2406 VLDKVFTLTGL
+2406 ILDTVFTLSGL
-2417 KYIDSLGKES
+2417 KYIDSLGKET
-2427 LINSTLAQ
+2427 LINSTINK
-2435 YQKQSRKGKFSSKLQ
+2435 YQRQAKKGKFSSSLQ
-2450 ERLNEAF
+2450 DRLDEAF
-2457 DKKELPKVIADLKS
+2457 SKKELPKVIEDLKS
-2471 GEVTDD
+2471 GNITDD

-2502 KAPNGRVM
+2502 NAPNGRIM
-2510 YMLKTYTLKQFDV
+2510 YMLKTYTIKQFDV
-2523 VRNEAL
+2523 ARNEAF
-2529 KKMNEGKTVKEKAEG
+2529 KKMKNGKTAKEKAEG

-2551 ASVLMLTGMSSDKI
+2551 ASVLMLTGMTADSI
-2565 KNYLHGREQ
+2565 KNYMYNREQ
-2574 EFDEMV
+2574 EFDEMI

-2604 AWTTVKAIIP
+2604 AFTAIKAIVP
-2614 PIGVFN
+2614 PVGVFN
-2620 PVVEGFV
+2620 PLYESFI
-2627 RDLDKYQRTK
+2627 RDLDKFQRTK
-2637 KKGEEFKIPGDTES
+2637 RKGEEYKIPGDTETI
-2651 VKNIP
+2651 KNLPLI
-2656 IVGRLYYNY
+2656 GRLYYNY

-2682 KSKKKKGRPQI
+2682 KGKKKKKRPTI

>member
-35 RAIQQARQN
+35 RAIEQARQN
-44 AIVNSQDPVKKLKEV
+44 AIVNSLDPVKKLKEV

-82 QTPVGPPVQQ
+82 QTPVGPPVQP

-105 PTIGQPRGELQQLS
+105 PTIGQPRGVQQQLS
-119 DDELEYYAELER
+119 DNELEYYAELER

-146 AKEIPGRY
+146 AKEIPGRNVIDPISGASY
-154 VSSMTG
+154 T
-160 MVPVPGKTKEE
+160 VPGSTKEQI
-171 VAKQQTIKELEDQ
+171 AKQKTIEQLEKD
-184 GVIKGQGIRN
+184 GVIKSQGFRN

-219 TALAQLGGTL
+219 TALAQLGGAFAGL
-229 TGFVGTGAFLNAPK
+229 GATSQVIKAPK
-243 LVKTGETVRKGGKII
+243 IAKASYDAVRRGTKIGN
-258 EETFRRDPGRLTQL
+258 FLTQ
-272 GVDLGRKIS
+272 
-281 STKLGNALK
+281 
-290 DKGVAGATIQRFT
+290 KGINTVKAGKFT
-303 TGATTGA
+303 ASATTGA
-310 GTFGAYSLIDQI
+310 GTFGAYRTIDQI
-322 DEDAPIDEKALIIT
+322 DEDASIQDKAKTIV
-336 ENAIFGAG
+336 EDAIFGAG
-344 FGLTGNIANRG
+344 FGLTGSLNNPATRS
-355 ARALADGTYGFVT
+355 LAEGTFGFVT

-377 EEALLNGLLF
+377 QEALLNGLLF
-387 AGFGVLNNK
+387 AGFGVLNKRNMSDVEK
-396 NVAEI
+396 GIAINEFKKVGDDSFRI
-401 DRQFA
+401 IQDLR
-406 VKDFAKQADDI
+406 KQSG
-417 FALMQTMRANAGKKA
+417 QKQ
-432 FTKLQQKQYTK
+432 FTKLQ
-443 VVEDFA
+443 
-449 NELYGKGVSAKNIE
+449 E
-463 KQTEEFL
+463 KQWKKARDEFAERFRYEKYSPEQVKADTEEFIT
-470 SRFIRTNDPKG
+470 RFLQTNDPKG
-481 SVAKIKQIGNQAKTQ
+481 SIARIRQLGNQARTQ
-496 LLQTQAKVRK
+496 SLQAKAKVRK

-521 QENVLRLST
+521 QDNVLRLST

-567 FVTEQPTRPSMPVPG
+567 FAVEQPTRPSMPVPG

-603 PKPEEVKPEIKPE
+603 PKPEEVKPE
-616 VEKEPVKVEPTP
+616 VA
-628 EKPTPK
+628 EKPTFEKGSTENKLIGYRVMRYDPNTGKAISGADGRQSILPK
-634 TQIAQTQQQAEYN
+634 KGEDISYGGGFYLTNDPQYATDYYAVHDNNILIKVEFDKNDLLKGSLTDKEVEISVKKGKILDTQIFAEELEPE
-647 VVDQSKRRNQKK
+647 VKPTKGEATGL
-659 KTNVSLDAKGLSTI
+659 KTTTLKPTDI
-673 QTHPKFV
+673 

-690 EEYNQAIIDDIAEN
+690 EEYNQSIIDDIAEN
-704 FDPAKWEEPILWE
+704 FDAKKWDEPVLWQ
-717 DPKTG
+717 DPKTD
-722 EYTVVSGHHRHLGV
+722 EYIVVSGHHRHRGV
-736 KKGGFTGATYKVLPK
+736 VKGGYGSATYKVLPK

-779 IVRRRFE
+779 VVRRRFE

-795 NALPGLTRANS
+795 DALPGLTKAKSN
-806 SAGKS
+806 AGKS
-811 NAVRKLLNL
+811 NAVRKLLNI
-820 SYLDNKGSLKSNYD
+820 SYLDQNGKLKSNYD
-834 SVNEFPKIQSTS
+834 SVNEFPRIQSTS
-846 SYVGGLRKQYDWMTD
+846 SYVGALRKQYDWMPD
-861 KYEDDLFTYLYTE
+861 KYEDDIFTYLYTE
-874 NGIRQN
+874 NGIRQ
-880 DVDWKLNV
+880 DEADWKLNID
-888 ESILEKLAN
+888 STLEKLAD

-918 GTSNEVLEEINK
+918 GTPDEVLTQIKDIKKSIDNIGNQLTDDKFLQREID
-930 QKNYIETLSRQ
+930 Q
-941 LNDEKEIQTRIK
+941 IQTEK
-953 KKQEIAYKQK
+953 GLTDVDALQEVKR
-963 YQNPDVVGRKYDDK
+963 DLRKRRAEL
-977 WKAKSTWDRN
+977 KAELK
-987 LWRLTIDERN
+987 
-997 RTEFGEDVMVGKYPS
+997 
-1012 GALNDLDK
+1012 DL
-1020 KHIDAIVK
+1020 V
-1028 ANDRGELIRPEVVN
+1028 
-1042 NFRNYEEIKNAG
+1042 EESSKP
-1054 IVADDKAIYQDETR
+1054 
-1068 FYNQIVDEI
+1068 
-1077 KKERKDA
+1077 
-1084 KRLLKQM
+1084 
-1091 IEEANIDDPN
+1091 DPN

-1106 DDIEQYNMFGGTD
+1106 EPTEQYNMFGGTNILPD
-1119 ILKEVSKKDR
+1119 ISKKD
-1129 KVLSELHQELA
+1129 KQILDDLHRELA
-1140 SINKEQFFLTNQVSQ
+1140 NINREQFFLLKQISDNRV
-1155 NKINKLKARQQ
+1155 NKLQARKQ
-1166 QKALDKR
+1166 QKELDK
-1173 YKKTIKQ
+1173 KFKDTIKQ

-1192 AKPGF
+1192 AKPGIAI
-1197 VVDFN
+1197 DMN
-1202 EQIKLN
+1202 EQIQLD
-1208 LQNKKQTELFR
+1208 LGGKKQTELFR
-1219 EKASKED
+1219 ETATKED
-1226 KENTKKLTSEV
+1226 KENTKVLQRGL
-1237 SRLRSRLGITTRA
+1237 SRLRSRLGITERA
-1250 TNILEPLEKVGASHF
+1250 SSIIAPLEKVGASHF
-1265 IGQRLKSPEELAV
+1265 IGQKVSGPEELA
-1278 LSQVA
+1278 LISQIA
-1283 RDRRFETF
+1283 RDKRYETF
-1291 RILYTNRQADG
+1291 RIFFTKSQGVKDKIVNYTAYTNR
-1302 TDKIVQYTA
+1302 
-1311 VSNKMPGWV
+1311 MPGWV
-1320 NPFYV
+1320 NVFPGPFARSDYDRESSV
-1325 KDLGVYRP
+1325 AGLQALTQWMYQAMKDA
-1333 DYMTGY
+1333 
-1339 MYEVM
+1339 
-1344 RDSGADGYYLLH
+1344 GADGYYLMH
-1356 NHPSSIPKPSKGD
+1356 NHPSGNVQASKAD
-1369 LESTKFIMDNL
+1369 INITKKIAKEM
-1380 PGFRAHVVINTEEF
+1380 PGFRGHVILNHNKYGLIDSSQNVKKLKFDKEYQSELDPLINEKYYETMPIHFSIQSIPALKRFQEQENVVTIF
-1394 GYILPSKKIK
+1394 ATDYNHRIHSITDI
-1404 GGLQHG
+1404 
-1410 MLPLQPKNQ
+1410 PLQK
-1419 IKKDPLY
+1419 
-1426 DKNFDKL
+1426 
-1433 NMKLDGGPDRI
+1433 
-1444 PNILKNFIQNK
+1444 FI
-1455 NVVSVFATNYDFQ
+1455 D
-1468 LNALV
+1468 
-1473 DIPIEKFLNVGKQ
+1473 VGKK
-1486 RNFKFGLARLKA
+1486 RKYGLGFARIKTQL
-1498 QIRKIARDYG
+1498 RKIASTYG
-1508 GQRIFLVTNRV
+1508 GQRLYLTSKSTDMTGKEVENVHRV
-1519 DGYPG
+1519 WKR
-1524 GDYGA
+1524 
-1529 LERVFKKLYKDNFIT
+1529 LFKDNFIT
-1544 EGFLFADYSK
+1544 DGYFFQSYEDPTNYYGLTRGMGRKTLKGNLDFNPGAKVPKALKEPSIADRNTHLEGFEARAEADGI
-1554 PELGHNRVS
+1554 ELDLSINK
-1563 NRTATWQGRLEFG
+1563 RL
-1576 ESTPKSTRVVAES
+1576 KAVKL
-1589 NYRGAHTAPSPNY
+1589 H
-1602 GAPGHDLTE
+1602 L
-1611 MYPDDIYGP
+1611 I
-1620 NGARYYGHGGFPLG
+1620 
-1634 EKGIDQETINILN
+1634 
-1647 TVRGKPDK
+1647 K
-1655 IVTIYRAVP
+1655 IP
-1664 KDIKEIN
+1664 KDKRNEGLGTKTMKQVLDYVDDQGLLMTLTPSDAFGSSKRRLVEFYKSFGFRLNSGPYRDLRFKDTMIRKPFKSLKIREQVQSLDEIKIQSN
-1671 PGDWVTVNKKY
+1671 FANWFGNSKTV
-1682 AKFHGKNWLDNNFTV
+1682 D
-1697 LSKKVPAREIYT
+1697 I
-1709 DGNSIHEFGWNP
+1709 DGN
-1721 QTNVSPSQTK
+1721 
-1731 SPEFKKWFKKS
+1731 
-1742 KAVDENGK
+1742 
-1750 PEVLYH
+1750 PEVFYH
-1756 GTTQS
+1756 GTQRPDRIGS
-1761 FDVFDMKRA
+1761 VFYKSRA
-1770 IPDADLG
+1770 HSGPMS
-1777 KGFYFTNNIVD
+1777 YFTNDPEIASGYARGKSDDSLIIDDWTQLYSIGKQKGLRSAWWQLTDQQKNNFNEKAYKVGLNDNNEVVLDEDYSYVSKSTYDWFLKEANGNGLIAVFKAW
-1788 VNRNYGTI
+1788 I
-1796 EGPDLKNKLER
+1796 EGGYFIGEEKRLLEVF
-1807 KTEQHPEYTHGQ
+1807 KVAGVSNI
-1819 DEDKDDLIKLK
+1819 KFDDPNAKMPGIF
-1830 VYNSLATNQGNVMP
+1830 P
-1844 VYLSLQNP
+1844 VYLSMQNP
-1852 VDLGEKGTFIEP
+1852 LST
-1864 AYTYDEELDEYIDD
+1864 
-1878 EESIAVK
+1878 
-1885 ILDAIGF
+1885 
-1892 ADNIEFGELQK
+1892 DNIPSK
-1903 IQSAVGELMMDGI
+1903 IVEGLRKRS
-1916 YAKDLI
+1916 
-1922 DGMKK
+1922 KK
-1927 IDEIAYMEDDNGELV
+1927 QPSPKYMQ
-1942 GNEFISDL
+1942 
-1950 FAEAGFD
+1950 
-1957 GFIVPDAN
+1957 
-1965 KRFNLD
+1965 
-1971 MVEGTTHYIVFN
+1971 GTTHWDKEARKPEDWIWAVNEDVKNNTSLAWTSIPNWVTRYLKQQGYDGIMDVGGKYSPEN
-1983 PTQIKSAIG
+1983 PHSVAIPFEPNQVKSKF
-1992 NRGTFDP
+1992 NRGTFSKKSKNIMKEQEKMFKNP
-1999 DSPSI
+1999 ASTLTSI
-2004 IEDDIPAIKIKPHKQ
+2004 KQ
-2019 LQKEA
+2019 LETKAE
-2024 PKVPKKVYDNAKARS
+2024 VPKKVYDDAKARS

-2135 KHNMGN
+2135 KHDMGN

-2210 KDERIKL
+2210 KDERLKL

-2357 MAWSIYNA
+2357 MSWSIYNA

-2435 YQKQSRKGKFSSKLQ
+2435 YQKQARKGKFSSKLE

-2457 DKKELPKVIADLKS
+2457 DKKELPKVVADLKS

-2502 KAPNGRVM
+2502 KAPNGRIM

-2523 VRNEAL
+2523 VRNEAF

-2627 RDLDKYQRTK
+2627 RDLDKYQRTQ
-2637 KKGEEFKIPGDTES
+2637 KKGEEFKIPEDLES

>member
-1 MATPKDLLDYAGER
+1 MADPRNLDQYAGQR
-15 LYRNSLDDVLDQI
+15 LYRNSLDDVLDQLE
-28 QQDIDNE
+28 QDYLNE
-35 RAIQQARQN
+35 QAVAQARQN
-44 AIVNSQDPVKKLKEV
+44 AIINSEDPVRKLKEV
-59 QSIEKSVVNE
+59 QSIEKSVQNE
-69 PPEVQKTVLNQTY
+69 VPEVQATVLNQTY
-82 QTPVGPPVQQ
+82 NIKKPTVTGLTGKYGLNEFYWLDKGP
-92 QQNQF
+92 
-97 MLPPDGTQ
+97 LKLDESPPQYTM
-105 PTIGQPRGELQQLS
+105 GQPRGELQNLTE
-119 DDELEYYAELER
+119 DDVRFRAELER

-136 DRIFQEKLKT
+136 DKLYQEKLKT
-146 AKEIPGRY
+146 AKAIPGRSVTDPMSGGSY
-154 VSSMTG
+154 NI
-160 MVPVPGKTKEE
+160 PGTTKEE
-171 VAKQQTIKELEDQ
+171 VARNQTIDELVKNGIIDE
-184 GVIKGQGIRN
+184 GQGFRT

-205 TPKEQAQQTYFPVR
+205 TPEEQAQQQEFYPVR
-219 TALAQLGGTL
+219 NILGQLGGTFA
-229 TGFVGTGAFLNAPK
+229 GFKGINAFLNAPK
-243 LVKTGETVRKGGKII
+243 LIKTGEAVRKGGKVI
-258 EETFRRDPGRLTQL
+258 EETFKREPGRLTQI

-396 NVAEI
+396 NVAEV

-406 VKDFAKQADDI
+406 VKDFAKQADEI
-417 FALMQTMRANAGKKA
+417 FVLMQTMRANAGKKA

-470 SRFIRTNDPKG
+470 TRFLQTNDPKG
-481 SVAKIKQIGNQAKTQ
+481 SIAKIRQIGNQSKTQMLQAQAKTG
-496 LLQTQAKVRK
+496 KK
-506 EAVDV
+506 AVSV
-511 PTTGKADKVS
+511 PVAGKPDKVS
-521 QENVLRLST
+521 QDNVVKMTVGKQVKEL
-530 GEQLRRMKGLG
+530 KGLG
-541 YTEDQFV
+541 YTEDQLV
-548 RFTGKQRQDILDNN
+548 RLGGKERADIIANAIKPVN
-562 IREEN
+562 YYKE
-567 FVTEQPTRPSMPVPG
+567 EQPIRPSMTVPG

-594 DKLVPEKLE
+594 DKLVPEKLK
-603 PKPEEVKPEIKPE
+603 PKPEEVKPEVQPTKGQATGL
-616 VEKEPVKVEPTP
+616 KVISL
-628 EKPTPK
+628 K
-634 TQIAQTQQQAEYN
+634 TSDVA
-647 VVDQSKRRNQKK
+647 
-659 KTNVSLDAKGLSTI
+659 
-673 QTHPKFV
+673 
-680 KIDESKFQPR
+680 IDESKFQPR
-690 EEYNQAIIDDIAEN
+690 RKGEESQAIIDSIAKN
-704 FDPAKWEEPILWE
+704 FRASDWDEPILWQ
-717 DPKTG
+717 DPKTNK
-722 EYTVVSGHHRHLGV
+722 YFVLSGHHRHKGV
-736 KKGGFTGATYKVLPK
+736 VKGGYESATYKVLPK
-751 GTTIDDAINMSE
+751 GTTYDEAVSISQK
-763 EGNLARTE
+763 GNLGRNE
-771 QSSFENSK
+771 QTALTNSDT
-779 IVRRRFE
+779 VRNKYD
-786 KGDSLVSIA
+786 KGQSLISIA
-795 NALPGLTRANS
+795 DELPGLTKAKTQV
-806 SAGKS
+806 GKQ
-811 NAVRKLLNL
+811 NAVRKLLQL
-820 SYLDNKGSLKSNYD
+820 SYLDKKGKLQSNYE
-834 SVNEFPKIQSTS
+834 SVNEFPRIQSTS
-846 SYVGGLRKQYDWMTD
+846 SFIGALRRQYDWMTD
-861 KYEDDLFTYLYTE
+861 RYEDDIFTYLYTE
-874 NGIRQN
+874 NGIRQ
-880 DVDWKLNV
+880 DDSDWKLNLT
-888 ESILEKLAN
+888 SILEKLDE
-897 MKERPGSIIKQ
+897 MDEKPGRIIKQ
-908 LRKDPLQPKE
+908 LRKDPLKPKE
-918 GTSNEVLEEINK
+918 GTSDEILSQIK
-930 QKNYIETLSRQ
+930 DLKKSIENIGNQLSDDKFLQREI
-941 LNDEKEIQTRIK
+941 DRIQTEK
-953 KKQEIAYKQK
+953 GLTDVDALQEVKR
-963 YQNPDVVGRKYDDK
+963 DLRKRRAELK
-977 WKAKSTWDRN
+977 
-987 LWRLTIDERN
+987 
-997 RTEFGEDVMVGKYPS
+997 TELRSLV
-1012 GALNDLDK
+1012 
-1020 KHIDAIVK
+1020 
-1028 ANDRGELIRPEVVN
+1028 
-1042 NFRNYEEIKNAG
+1042 EESSKP
-1054 IVADDKAIYQDETR
+1054 
-1068 FYNQIVDEI
+1068 
-1077 KKERKDA
+1077 
-1084 KRLLKQM
+1084 
-1091 IEEANIDDPN
+1091 DPN
-1101 QSSMF
+1101 QASMF
-1106 DDIEQYNMFGGTD
+1106 DDIEQYNIFGGTD
-1119 ILKEVSKKDR
+1119 ILKEVSKKD
-1129 KVLSELHQELA
+1129 KEVLDELHKELA
-1140 SINKEQFFLTNQVSQ
+1140 NINKEQFFLTNQISQ

-1173 YKKTIKQ
+1173 YKDTIKK

-1192 AKPGF
+1192 VKPGF

-1265 IGQRLKSPEELAV
+1265 IGQKVKSPEELAV
-1278 LSQVA
+1278 LAQVA

-1291 RILYTNRQADG
+1291 YILYTNRQADG

-1311 VSNKMPGWV
+1311 VSNRMPGWV

-1325 KDLGVYRP
+1325 KELGVYRP

-1344 RDSGADGYYLLH
+1344 KKSGADGYYLLH
-1356 NHPSSIPKPSKGD
+1356 NHPSSTPYPSKGD
-1369 LESTKFIMDNL
+1369 LESTKYFRNNL
-1380 PGFRAHVVINTEEF
+1380 PGFRAHVVINTKDF
-1394 GYILPSKKIK
+1394 GYILPKKS
-1404 GGLQHG
+1404 GLRYG
-1410 MLPLQPKNQ
+1410 MQRLSPYNQ

-1426 DKNFDKL
+1426 DKKFDKL
-1433 NMKLDGGPDRI
+1433 NINLDGNPGRI
-1444 PNILKNFIQNK
+1444 PDVLKNFADNK
-1455 NVVSVFATNYDFQ
+1455 NVVSVFATNYSFQ

-1473 DIPIEKFLNVGKQ
+1473 DIPIEKFLKVGRQ
-1486 RNFKFGLARLKA
+1486 RNFKFGMARLKA

-1508 GQRIFLVTNRV
+1508 GQRIFLVTNRT

-1529 LERVFKKLYKDNFIT
+1529 LERVFKRLYKDNFIT
-1544 EGFLFADYSK
+1544 EGFLFADYAK

-1563 NRTATWQGRLEFG
+1563 NRTATWQGKLQFG
-1576 ESTPKSTRVVAES
+1576 KSTRKNTRVVAEA
-1589 NYRGAHTAPSPNY
+1589 NYRGSHTAPSVNY

-1634 EKGIDQETINILN
+1634 DKGIDQETINILN
-1647 TVRGKPDK
+1647 NLRGKPDK

-1671 PGDWVTVNKKY
+1671 PGDWVTINKKY
-1682 AKFHGKNWLDNNFTV
+1682 AKYHGKNWLDNNFTV
-1697 LSKKVPAREIYT
+1697 LSIKVPASEIYT
-1709 DGNSIHEFGWNP
+1709 DGNSIHEWGWNP
-1721 QTNVSPSQTK
+1721 QTSVSPSQTE
-1731 SPEFKKWFKKS
+1731 SSEFKKWFKNS

-1788 VNRNYGTI
+1788 VNRNYGNI
-1796 EGPDLKNKLER
+1796 QGPDLRNKIERIAIGNDKYGESDKGDKKIIAEIEKN
-1807 KTEQHPEYTHGQ
+1807 
-1819 DEDKDDLIKLK
+1819 
-1830 VYNSLATNQGNVMP
+1830 LAPNEGNVMP

-1864 AYTYDEELDEYIDD
+1864 GYTYDEELDDYIED
-1878 EESIAVK
+1878 ENSIAMLMLDE
-1885 ILDAIGF
+1885 INRNYYGLDAKDKVDI
-1892 ADNIEFGELQK
+1892 IEKYNE
-1903 IQSAVGELMMDGI
+1903 IIMDGI

-1922 DGMKK
+1922 SELKK
-1927 IDEIAYMEDDNGELV
+1927 VDAITYMDDYNGNLI
-1942 GNEFISDL
+1942 GNDFISDL
-1950 FAEAGFD
+1950 FAKAGFD
-1957 GFIVPDAN
+1957 GFIIPNAN
-1965 KRFNLD
+1965 KRFNMD
-1971 MVEGTTHYIVFN
+1971 MVEGTTHYIVFD

-1999 DSPSI
+1999 NSPSI
-2004 IEDDIPAIKIKPHKQ
+2004 IEDDIPAVKIKPHKQ

-2024 PKVPKKVYDNAKARS
+2024 PKVPKKVYDDAKQRS
-2039 VMDLAK
+2039 LMDLAK
-2045 ERKKELKGP
+2045 ERTKELKGP
-2054 GLISRALT
+2054 GLISKALT

-2074 LKRSIRKFQFNVDI
+2074 LKRAIRRFQSNVDI
-2088 NTAKDLKVAENF
+2088 NTSKDLKVAENF

-2135 KHNMGN
+2135 KYDMGS

-2148 MLDNIYAR
+2148 MLDNIYVR
-2156 AEMVGYEPNYLSDY
+2156 AEMVGYEPNYLSNY
-2170 FPRRIKDSDGLMG
+2170 FPRKIKDSDGLMG
-2183 YLEASDSWGII
+2183 YLEASDSWGVI

-2210 KDERIKL
+2210 KDERLKL

-2241 IEYLDSELNEFYYD
+2241 IEYLDSELNEFYFD
-2255 SNTSLH
+2255 SNTALH

-2272 TKRFFGKG
+2272 IKRFFGKG

-2289 VDNNVVGEYV
+2289 VDNNVIGEYV

-2337 NSAYLFTMGQLSS
+2337 NSSYLFTMGQLSS

-2365 GLPQTTKALGKSII
+2365 GLLQTTKALGKSVI
-2379 GKSSLT
+2379 GKSTVT

-2406 VLDKVFTLTGL
+2406 ALDTVFTLTGL

-2427 LINSTLAQ
+2427 LINSTIAR
-2435 YQKQSRKGKFSSKLQ
+2435 YQKQARKGKFSSKLQ
-2450 ERLNEAF
+2450 ERLEEAF

-2471 GEVTDD
+2471 NEITDD

-2482 HYTLSDFQPV
+2482 HYVLSDFQPV

-2502 KAPNGRVM
+2502 KAPNGRIM
-2510 YMLKTYTLKQFDV
+2510 YMLKTYTMKQFDII
-2523 VRNEAL
+2523 RNEAF
-2529 KKMNEGKTVKEKAEG
+2529 KKMKEGKTVKEKAEG
-2544 VRRLIYL
+2544 IRRLIYL
-2551 ASVLMLTGMSSDKI
+2551 ASVLMLTGISADKI
-2565 KNYLHGREQ
+2565 KNYMYNREQ

-2580 GDNLLRLVGFQKY
+2580 GDNLLKLFGLQKY
-2593 LLWHFRRYKNV
+2593 LLWVQRRYRNLG
-2604 AWTTVKAIIP
+2604 WTTIKALVP
-2614 PIGVFN
+2614 PVGVFN
-2620 PVVEGFV
+2620 PVFEAFM
-2627 RDLDKYQRTK
+2627 RDLYKAEKSIRK
-2637 KKGEEFKIPGDTES
+2637 NEKLEIPEDLES

-2656 IVGRLYYNY
+2656 IFGRLYYNY

-2671 FHAKRKEKEQK
+2671 FHAKRKQKE
-2682 KSKKKKGRPQI
+2682 KKKKPKKKKNRPPI